1 MPIYQRNGKTYNIP
15 DSEVEGFE
23 KTYPDATQKYVAN
36 GRNYNIP
43 VSERSGFLS
52 TYKDAAP
59 FDKAPSE
66 TSEIKSE
73 PPFSVDSSHVQ
84 QLDSVRDYKPVIQE
98 KPHSDFDLKE
108 EMNGPTDSERREQE
122 TIKGFSPAFK
132 QGSDALYQGLKS
144 SVGET
149 ANLLAGSSRDYMK
162 AQIQLREL
170 VDSGYN
176 LSGFDK
182 ERALKDYKDR
192 KFQRDMASW
201 EEMMQQRRKERE
213 GMGFFDALVH
223 KFKDPDRPRDQY
235 DSSAAAFNKMKV
247 GDEVQLGHAFD
258 AIQEALTQANGDVEK
273 AYALLGEQSAKETWG
288 DKTSR
293 EAREAMREF
302 KPTEGTA
309 AWVGNMIPQMAG
321 NVAALAASV
330 SPYTRWLARPLGAA
344 NMGMLTASSSGSSM
358 AEAREYAEQTG
369 VPVSEGD
376 VLRVG
381 AISGA
386 IEAGT
391 EMLPY
396 NRFFGGI
403 QNFTA
408 KKLGKEVTNAIA
420 SNPTARRE
428 LSSLLRDAG
437 SDLSTKLFTKEAGK
451 KFLGDVSIEGFSEFL
466 AEGGGTLVPM
476 IYQNPEDYPTLYEV
490 LENGWEGAKGGIFMG
505 SILGGAS
512 STIGHYQNRA
522 RRKQQGKVMLADTMD
537 GVLEVVGQTGK
548 GQYMAVDGEGM
559 PHEITRDMVKDFQ
572 VVDFQEFDTYCREQT
587 EENLQK
593 AVENGR
599 SLAEDMD
606 RTKKHAAKLDLD
618 KAKQVLSEEQ
628 KEGLDS
634 DPIGYLSEHESDAD
648 VLIPYLN
655 AKSKFD
661 GMITGIRDVIDEKVA
676 TSNQYITNLTHQDG
690 NVYDVTLTVDE
701 KKHVF
706 PVSGKIVFDENG
718 IVDRKQSD
726 SRFIVRD
733 DTGKVE
739 MRSVEDLYKLE
750 SSNNADVLKDIT
762 AQSIREQESARY
774 AEEIETPSEE
784 EKAEEVASIQPGD
797 VISLDMQGVK
807 ATATVQSKSD
817 GSTILQLDDPIEYE
831 GKKVQTIELPDEQL
845 QAMII
850 PSEEKGNNMIDSVGK
865 NEGPQPMEKNKL
877 IDMPMG
883 AEGIINQEEESA
895 KEMESKSPLQDVSAS
910 DISIPIDDKGN
921 LLYHKAPV
929 EMTIADLND
938 GNLTADEVNAFVSA
952 NKDEATKLLKKVSEK
967 APKIGTNKARYLEE
981 KKKWADSVAD
991 INSQVSYWNE
1001 VEAQLQ
1007 AIREQPGDATAGEI
1021 MAMGEPLDGSEL
1033 AAMMLGAGKLPLL
1046 YNDYKRETG
1055 FSNSDARGMFG
1066 MFSTKDN
1073 GGMTV
1078 EQAGGQLMLAD
1089 MEAGTNFFDQND
1101 PNAGRNAILDVL
1113 SSARTRGGLIN
1124 YIKNNREA
1132 MAERERQAEVEAD
1145 ELAKEQWFQDNY
1157 HMTFEEY
1164 QLWEQGELFTESN
1177 MISDKEYQKFM
1188 SIFADRILNE
1198 QENDRRTSQES
1209 GNSIAESE
1217 SNEQGGISG
1226 VRESGSPVLQGEE
1239 SISSGTT
1246 GRIDEESTQVD
1257 ADGSAEH
1264 DALQGSPSGRVD
1276 KQGNPINDRGDLII
1290 DNIQSVSDI
1299 SDEDFT
1305 LPFRNIGLPIVPKNV
1320 SSALGSSE
1328 KPIIIKKN
1336 ILEKNRNN
1344 HPEITP
1350 QASRSI
1356 LQDALYSPT
1365 LIGQAQPI
1373 KRPHYWVAI
1382 ETSDKNSVVVLE
1394 VNDNKDNVEI
1404 VGWRLVD
1411 SKGLE
1416 KLKRQ
1421 AEREGGQFLIQT
1433 LNDNA
1438 AAALSTLPS
1447 DLSSVDKD
1455 SKESENKQV
1464 NSQFISPS
1472 HIEGESVFDY
1482 AGRVNDAH
1490 LLHQE
1495 KQEVNTNPT
1504 EGQKEAGNYRKG
1516 HIKIDGF
1523 DITIE
1528 NPRGSERSGVDADG
1542 KPWSVTMNNTY
1553 GYIRGTEGA
1562 DGDHIDMFLGNT
1574 GNGVYVVDQVKED
1587 GSFDEHKVMYG
1598 FGSVDEAKEAYLS
1611 NYSPGWKGLGNITS
1625 VSKETFKKW
1634 IESSHRKT
1642 KPFSEYKISQNKKT
1656 WQMTAKE
1663 YAYSVGSPKMEIEID
1678 SGVSFH
1684 QLSKMSE
1691 KAKESRAKQRI
1702 EKRNI
1707 ANNKYRLAVEEWENK
1722 IWDAYLNGEFS
1733 ANDVYDT
1740 EAFYV
1745 LSERINDLGV
1755 DMDSPFKISKRNPQ
1769 ERETYL
1775 KRIDSTLSEKKQ
1787 ADSEEQSIIERAK
1800 DNGTYMK
1807 ASNGKSTR
1815 LDERQWVQ
1823 VRTTAF
1829 KRWFGDWERS
1839 PENASQVLDENGEP
1853 LVVYHGT
1860 STSGFTIFN
1869 TYGSN
1874 FGLFGQGSYFTDDR
1888 EVAESYTDKGK
1899 GDKKQVYGVFLN
1911 IRHPLDMNSH
1921 NIAEGWKEALP
1932 DDISVEIG
1940 EDSTNESVYKSVLES
1955 FEYNEYPKS
1964 EAQEILYDLP
1974 VALGYDG
1981 VTHIGGGRY
1990 NKTDDT
1996 RHQVWIAMEPTQIKS
2011 ATDNK
2016 GEFSGDNGDIR
2027 FREVYHGSPHDFDQF
2042 NHSFMNTG
2050 EGVQAFGWGTYV
2062 TEVNGIAK
2070 GYAETLAS
2078 RSQAKRINELARSV
2092 ATKKDFIKT
2101 RKQDI
2106 KRNDDYDKYA
2116 RAIKKNLKGLY
2127 AELKN
2132 ATKEENEKDARF
2144 YQSLIDVA
2152 EQQLDHDYYNNLL
2165 DSFWNDINYT
2175 QKEIDEMEKEIAD
2188 LNRQIKKLKGKRHLY
2203 TVEIPDSDGM
2213 NYLKWNEPLTVTQ
2226 KNMIAEQAEK
2236 EGYGDYQI
2244 SYRNEHGNLVLNTS
2258 GDVTG
2263 EAFYRELS
2271 KEFLLGSDK
2280 ATSEFLN
2287 RAGFVG
2293 IEYPAEAMSGGR
2305 EDNAKNYVIFNE
2317 KDLAIEEHVRFRDK
2331 GNGIIKAY
2339 HGSGAEFD
2347 KFDLSHSGEGK
2358 GESMLGKGVYT
2369 TKDKHIARNYA
2380 DVASNREIGGRKH
2393 LYEVE
2398 IPTDNG
2404 ENYLDYDKV
2413 YDMEEMSEIAKRL
2426 RNVGVNVDFGRY
2438 FNGGKANGK
2447 NLYMVMDWNMPDGM
2461 NVNQALSDA
2470 GYVGYKYSTRHDLGG
2485 KEKHF
2490 PKKSYVVFDED
2501 NTSISNHEQVE
2512 SEIEK
2517 LSDLLHVPVKM
2528 VRSLEELSDGM
2539 ARRAIENGRNV
2550 KGWFDTKTGEV
2561 VVYLPNATG
2570 EEDAKAT
2577 FLHEIVGHKGL
2588 RALLGEKSYDDEMV
2602 RLYGLLPAEERKMV
2616 TNAAV
2621 HNYGG
2626 NVAVAMDEYLAT
2638 QAENDGTPSW
2648 WNRVVSAIRDLLRK
2662 VGIEVS
2668 LSGNDVKYLLWR
2680 SRKVLED
2687 GNVIGQAEDV
2697 VMRNRLRIGEDE
2709 HSREENDYTRTIKAV
2724 DEFKRKYAG
2733 AGEVVVIRS
2742 KEGIRDQ
2749 LGFAGISEEDIAELE
2764 EIVEDGETIACY
2776 NPKFDKIVVIDR
2788 SVSINRL
2795 NSYLWHENTH
2805 KALRNVFGDNLMET
2819 IEPVYQWLSS
2829 KYPENCDRV
2838 KNLYSDESDDVQK
2851 EECVVR
2857 YFEDLF
2863 SSKGAPVLKESI
2875 GGILDL
2881 ERKSFFE
2888 KLYNEIVYGTRK
2900 EENNSTIGRDGM
2912 ETPGGSMEVRNS
2924 ENIGESAEESGESKF
2939 PDAGERGLSKAGNFR
2954 QKVDIFSQAEQIAK
2968 DDEINRRVIRFRV
2981 GENTDEQ
2988 EEKDIAKREYE
2999 DALDK
3004 TKNRMYRWKEAYQDS
3019 MLALKKLQ
3027 DAIVKE
3033 SGEVLKYFEDAYMA
3047 ENQMSSKSAFETE
3060 VYKDKF
3066 LLPMLDAIKAITD
3079 KKVKRDEINVYVMA
3093 KHGLE
3098 RNIVFA
3104 KRDAEQA
3111 ANNEFDEKISEVNKS
3126 LDKGDISHDEWE
3138 EKLDGLDAQK
3148 KEFYEAEYENNRL
3161 KDYSGL
3167 TQLTNQEDNY
3177 EEAAKE
3183 IVEQFE
3189 EAHGELCDILW
3200 EKINLATKNT
3210 LKKSYESGL
3219 MTRST
3224 YDKVRNMFEY
3234 YVPLR
3239 GWDDKIASDVY
3250 EYMLSERS
3258 VFQAPVKAAFGRKS
3272 QADDPFANIGNMA
3285 ESGILQGNRNMMKQK
3300 FLNMVLNHPTSLATV
3315 KTMWYEN
3322 SGSSE
3327 NPKWVQSIPDIPVD
3341 ATADEIANAIEDH
3354 DARMI
3359 ELKKNGMATKS
3370 TNGIKL
3376 DYRASTREKN
3386 EHTVVVKS
3394 GGKEYVIY
3402 VNGNP
3407 RAAQAI
3413 NGLTNPDASDHKMMQ
3428 LIGRLN
3434 RQLAANFTTRNP
3446 AFVLSN
3452 MSRDVIFSTSA
3463 IWVKEDWRYAKRFDK
3478 NIIKNIGAIAK
3489 LMVRY
3494 KSEKLEM
3501 RNSRDRHFLEFL
3513 ENGGETGYTALH
3525 NVEEYKKMM
3534 DRHINKSNGAWGSVS
3549 SGMHAIVDAVSFMN
3563 RCAENVSRFTTYQT
3577 SREMG
3582 RGISESIKD
3591 AKEVTVN
3598 FNKKGAGGLGA
3609 GTFRSLFLFFNA
3621 AVQSLKNFN
3630 DLHEKSKPKFY
3641 TAIGGFAAAGILIP
3655 MINNA
3660 VIGMLIG
3667 DDDDD
3672 MTDEE
3677 RAKWMKNRDAYDNL
3691 PEWVRRNNF
3700 CIWAGGERFIT
3711 IPLPIELRVFYGLGE
3726 MWYQMGRGNL
3736 NEIDGKV
3743 DIKKV
3748 SVDMVNQLTELLPIN
3763 PLGGNGDALSVIVP
3777 DAGKPLYQVFANKD
3791 FFGKPIYKKGDY
3803 NDLMPAWTKAF
3814 NGTAKWMV
3822 NSAEFIN
3829 EVSGGD
3835 KYMQGVID
3843 LNPAIIEHIF
3853 EGYLGGM
3860 GKTANQLYKTISM
3873 MWDED
3878 ERMWRNVPVANR
3890 FVSGSDNKIE
3900 FRKVNEVYYQCMDE
3914 LEEMMQRLRGYEN
3927 EAEMGIEMYA
3937 EKYDLLNNSKEYER
3951 YQIMKEYKSVIDDMQ
3966 KTIKE
3971 SDPEE
3976 KKEIEMEVNLMKM
3989 EMIGE
3994 LKDIR

>member
-15 DSEVEGFE
+15 ESEMDGFE
-23 KTYPDATQKYVAN
+23 KTYPDATQKYVAS
-36 GRNYNIP
+36 GRKYNIP
-43 VSERSGFLS
+43 VSERDGFLS
-52 TYKDAAP
+52 LYKDATPIDREPNVAP
-59 FDKAPSE
+59 ELKTDIP
-66 TSEIKSE
+66 ID
-73 PPFSVDSSHVQ
+73 VDS
-84 QLDSVRDYKPVIQE
+84 
-98 KPHSDFDLKE
+98 
-108 EMNGPTDSERREQE
+108 
-122 TIKGFSPAFK
+122 
-132 QGSDALYQGLKS
+132 
-144 SVGET
+144 
-149 ANLLAGSSRDYMK
+149 
-162 AQIQLREL
+162 
-170 VDSGYN
+170 
-176 LSGFDK
+176 
-182 ERALKDYKDR
+182 
-192 KFQRDMASW
+192 QRMD
-201 EEMMQQRRKERE
+201 
-213 GMGFFDALVH
+213 
-223 KFKDPDRPRDQY
+223 
-235 DSSAAAFNKMKV
+235 N
-247 GDEVQLGHAFD
+247 
-258 AIQEALTQANGDVEK
+258 
-273 AYALLGEQSAKETWG
+273 
-288 DKTSR
+288 
-293 EAREAMREF
+293 
-302 KPTEGTA
+302 
-309 AWVGNMIPQMAG
+309 G
-321 NVAALAASV
+321 NVK
-330 SPYTRWLARPLGAA
+330 GD
-344 NMGMLTASSSGSSM
+344 
-358 AEAREYAEQTG
+358 
-369 VPVSEGD
+369 VPVSRFVQGKGKDTTIFGVPYSIYTKMKPETQSHYYQKALNEEKELERKKIEEQALSIKGKAEEQHVSAMGDKVQADYDAVMNNPFLTINDPLMGVEVKTQDQTKAQKKVELTRAASERANDTFNMAEEAGRKGNTSFVSGFGRGFWEKVSKASTWDFGGRDMQANLAIVLAAKKYESGQQLSDDEETLLDAVALEAAANGEFSGDLGRGYKAGLTTAESLPFMAEFMINPATGTGKAVSKAAAKKIVSNFGKEAAKSTIGKIARNSVRVAGD
-376 VLRVG
+376 VAG
-381 AISGA
+381 AGIM
-386 IEAGT
+386 AGT
-391 EMLPY
+391 TGAM
-396 NRFFGGI
+396 RTSADGVDRM
-403 QNFTA
+403 T
-408 KKLGKEVTNAIA
+408 
-420 SNPTARRE
+420 
-428 LSSLLRDAG
+428 
-437 SDLSTKLFTKEAGK
+437 
-451 KFLGDVSIEGFSEFL
+451 GDVSPIIDSDGYYRFGGTKGGDDALEAFVKAYGASTIENFSEMFGNYL
-466 AEGGGTLVPM
+466 AP
-476 IYQNPEDYPTLYEV
+476 I
-490 LENGWEGAKGGIFMG
+490 
-505 SILGGAS
+505 GGALG
-512 STIGHYQNRA
+512 TGA
-522 RRKQQGKVMLADTMD
+522 GKVMNKIGLGRVNKIIGDIKSSDVAKMIDDFQSKTQWNGTIGEYLEEQAGIAMNSLTVGDNKLSDMIDPDTQIDTFLGVSALGGFFSSIKTAGYAREKHNAKKRLNEADHIAAGPDAVGVKDWVDLKGQIDQADDSELISILLEVMSDTNISDEGKQAALLYAGRLKAYHGASLADLKRKVEDDTPDELVQSQMNFD
-537 GVLEVVGQTGK
+537 
-548 GQYMAVDGEGM
+548 EGY
-559 PHEITRDMVKDFQ
+559 K
-572 VVDFQEFDTYCREQT
+572 
-587 EENLQK
+587 
-593 AVENGR
+593 
-599 SLAEDMD
+599 LAEADKEEK
-606 RTKKHAAKLDLD
+606 RKAFKELNNVESKLDD
-618 KAKQVLSEEQ
+618 EFLSADDDGRYELLRQRADAGENVSN
-628 KEGLDS
+628 ELAY
-634 DPIGYLSEHESDAD
+634 INAESRF
-648 VLIPYLN
+648 N
-655 AKSKFD
+655 
-661 GMITGIRDVIDEKVA
+661 GMITGIRDAIDEKVA

-706 PVSGKIVFDENG
+706 PISGKIVFDENG

-750 SSNNADVLKDIT
+750 SSNDANVLKDIT

-784 EKAEEVASIQPGD
+784 EKADEVASIQPGD
-797 VISLDMQGVK
+797 VISLDMQGTK

-817 GSTILQLDDPIEYE
+817 GSTILQFDEPIENE

-850 PSEEKGNNMIDSVGK
+850 PSEEKGNNMIDSVGE
-865 NEGPQPMEKNKL
+865 NEGPQPTEENKL

-938 GNLTADEVNAFVSA
+938 GNLTADEVDAFVSA

-981 KKKWADSVAD
+981 KKEWADTVAD
-991 INSQVSYWNE
+991 INSQVEYWNE

-1007 AIREQPGDATAGEI
+1007 ATREQPGDTTANEI
-1021 MAMGEPLDGSEL
+1021 KTMGEPLNGSEL
-1033 AAMMLGAGKLPLL
+1033 AAMMLGAGRLPLL

-1055 FSNSDARGMFG
+1055 FSNSDARRMFG

-1078 EQAGGQLMLAD
+1078 EQAGEQLMLAD

-1177 MISDKEYQKFM
+1177 IIFDEEYQKFM
-1188 SIFADRILNE
+1188 SIFVDRILNE

-1209 GNSIAESE
+1209 GSSIAESE
-1217 SNEQGGISG
+1217 SNEQGGIFG
-1226 VRESGSPVLQGEE
+1226 VRESSSPVLQGEE
-1239 SISSGTT
+1239 SVSSGTT
-1246 GRIDEESTQVD
+1246 GRIEEESSQVD
-1257 ADGSAEH
+1257 ADGSIEH
-1264 DALQGSPSGRVD
+1264 DTLQGSASG
-1276 KQGNPINDRGDLII
+1276 GEL
-1290 DNIQSVSDI
+1290 
-1299 SDEDFT
+1299 
-1305 LPFRNIGLPIVPKNV
+1305 V
-1320 SSALGSSE
+1320 SSS
-1328 KPIIIKKN
+1328 
-1336 ILEKNRNN
+1336 RNQEN
-1344 HPEITP
+1344 VPE
-1350 QASRSI
+1350 
-1356 LQDALYSPT
+1356 
-1365 LIGQAQPI
+1365 
-1373 KRPHYWVAI
+1373 
-1382 ETSDKNSVVVLE
+1382 
-1394 VNDNKDNVEI
+1394 
-1404 VGWRLVD
+1404 
-1411 SKGLE
+1411 
-1416 KLKRQ
+1416 
-1421 AEREGGQFLIQT
+1421 
-1433 LNDNA
+1433 
-1438 AAALSTLPS
+1438 STLPRM
-1447 DLSSVDKD
+1447 
-1455 SKESENKQV
+1455 
-1464 NSQFISPS
+1464 
-1472 HIEGESVFDY
+1472 EGESLLDY
-1482 AGRVNDAH
+1482 ASRVNGAH
-1490 LLHQE
+1490 VLHKEEQ
-1495 KQEVNTNPT
+1495 KVDTNPT
-1504 EGQKEAGNYRKG
+1504 DAQKEAGNYKKG

-1528 NPRGSERSGVDADG
+1528 NPRGSERSGVDAHG
-1542 KPWSVTMNNTY
+1542 NTWSVTMNNTY

-1574 GNGVYVVDQVKED
+1574 GNGVYVVDQVNAD

-1598 FGSVDEAKEAYLS
+1598 FSSVDEAKEAYLS
-1611 NYSPGWKGLGNITS
+1611 NYSPGWKGLGNITG

-1663 YAYSVGSPKMEIEID
+1663 YAHSVGSPKMEIEID

-1691 KAKESRAKQRI
+1691 KAKKSRAKQRI

-1707 ANNKYRLAVEEWENK
+1707 ANNKYRQAVKEWENK
-1722 IWDAYLNGEFS
+1722 VWDAYLNGEFS
-1733 ANDVYDT
+1733 ANDIYDT

-1755 DMDSPFKISKRNPQ
+1755 DMDSPFKISKRNLK

-1775 KRIDSTLSEKKQ
+1775 KRIDSTLLEKKLRKERKKDSEN
-1787 ADSEEQSIIERAK
+1787 ADTSFHETKAESEEQNIIERAK

-1807 ASNGKSTR
+1807 APNGKPTN
-1815 LDERQWVQ
+1815 LNEKQWKQ
-1823 VRTTAF
+1823 VRTKAF
-1829 KRWFGDWERS
+1829 KDWFGDWENE
-1839 PENASQVLDENGEP
+1839 PENASKVVDENGEP

-1860 STSGFTIFN
+1860 SIGGFSIFN

-1874 FGLFGQGSYFTDDR
+1874 FGLFGQGSYFTDTR
-1888 EVAESYTDKGK
+1888 EVAESYIDKGN
-1899 GDKKQVYGVFLN
+1899 GNNKQVYGVFLN
-1911 IRHPLDMNSH
+1911 IRRPLDMNSH

-1932 DDISVEIG
+1932 DDINVEIG

-1990 NKTDDT
+1990 NKTNDT

-2011 ATDNK
+2011 ATDNS

-2027 FREVYHGSPHDFDQF
+2027 FREVYHGSPHDFGQF

-2127 AELKN
+2127 AELKK
-2132 ATKEENEKDARF
+2132 AKKEENEKDARF

-2175 QKEIDEMEKEIAD
+2175 QKEIDEMEKEITD

-2263 EAFYRELS
+2263 EALYRELS

-2331 GNGIIKAY
+2331 GNGTIKAY

-2413 YDMEEMSEIAKRL
+2413 YDMEEMSEIAERL

-2470 GYVGYKYSTRHDLGG
+2470 GYVGYKYSARHDLGG

-2539 ARRAIENGRNV
+2539 ARRAIVNGRNV

-2621 HNYGG
+2621 HKYGG

-2687 GNVIGQAEDV
+2687 GNIIVQAEDV
-2697 VMRNRLRIGEDE
+2697 VMRNRLRIREDE
-2709 HSREENDYTRTIKAV
+2709 HSREENDYTRTVKAV
-2724 DEFKRKYAG
+2724 NEFKRKYAG

-2742 KEGIRDQ
+2742 KEGIREQ

-2819 IEPVYQWLSS
+2819 IEPVYQWISS

-2857 YFEDLF
+2857 YFEDVF

-2924 ENIGESAEESGESKF
+2924 ENIGKSAEERGESKF

-2981 GENTDEQ
+2981 GEEAGGQQQGNEG
-2988 EEKDIAKREYE
+2988 IAQSWYE
-2999 DALDK
+2999 NALDK
-3004 TKNRMYRWKEAYQDS
+3004 AKNKMYRWQEAYQDS
-3019 MLALKKLQ
+3019 MLGLKRMQEAIEKEIGAKL
-3027 DAIVKE
+3027 KH
-3033 SGEVLKYFEDAYMA
+3033 FEDAYMA

-3066 LLPMLDAIKAITD
+3066 LIPMLNAIKAITD
-3079 KKVKRDEINVYVMA
+3079 KGVNRGDVNAYVMA

-3098 RNIVFA
+3098 RNKVFA
-3104 KRDAEQA
+3104 WRDAIRLIEENDGKDA
-3111 ANNEFDEKISEVNKS
+3111 ADKLQKEHDNLISALKGKLNSGEIGNE
-3126 LDKGDISHDEWE
+3126 
-3138 EKLDGLDAQK
+3138 
-3148 KEFYEAEYENNRL
+3148 EYEKQEFAIRSSLIPEYAENRL
-3161 KDYSGL
+3161 RDYSGL
-3167 TQLTNQEDNY
+3167 TQLTGEEGY
-3177 EEAAKE
+3177 EKAAKE
-3183 IVEQFE
+3183 LVDSFE
-3189 EAHGELCDILW
+3189 YSHTDLCDTLW
-3200 EKINLATKNT
+3200 QKINLATRNS
-3210 LKKSYESGL
+3210 LKKSYESGM
-3219 MTRST
+3219 MTRGIYEKMKS
-3224 YDKVRNMFEY
+3224 MFDY

-3239 GWDDKIASDVY
+3239 GFSDDVASDVY
-3250 EYMLSERS
+3250 DYILSENS
-3258 VFQAPVKAAFGRKS
+3258 PFNAPIQAAKGRKS
-3272 QADDPFANIGNMA
+3272 QADDPFATIGNMA
-3285 ESGILQGNRNMMKQK
+3285 ESGILQGNRNLMKQK

-3322 SGSSE
+3322 AGTSDNAVWE
-3327 NPKWVQSIPDIPVD
+3327 QSFPFIEKD
-3341 ATADEIANAIEDH
+3341 ATPDEIAQAIDDH
-3354 DARMI
+3354 EKRMI
-3359 ELKKNGMATKS
+3359 ELEKNGMAKKS
-3370 TNGIKL
+3370 NKMINL
-3376 DYRASTREKN
+3376 AYRASKREKS

-3413 NGLTNPDASDHKMMQ
+3413 NGLTNPDAMDHKFMQ
-3428 LIGRLN
+3428 MIGKLN

-3452 MSRDVIFSTSA
+3452 ASRDIIFSTSA
-3463 IWVKEDWRYAKRFDK
+3463 IWIKEDWKYAKRFDK
-3478 NIIKNIGAIAK
+3478 NVIKNTKAIVG
-3489 LMVRY
+3489 LMARY
-3494 KSEKLEM
+3494 KSGKLDI
-3501 RNSRDRHFLEFL
+3501 RNSRDRYFLEFL

-3534 DRHINKSNGAWGSVS
+3534 DRHIKKSNGAVGSVS
-3549 SGMHAIVDAVSFMN
+3549 SGIHAIIDAISFMN

-3582 RGISESIKD
+3582 RGISESVRD

-3609 GTFRSLFLFFNA
+3609 GTFKSLFLFFNA
-3621 AVQSLKNFN
+3621 AVQSLNNFKG
-3630 DLHEKSKPKFY
+3630 LHDKSKSKFY
-3641 TAIGGFAAAGILIP
+3641 TSIGGFATAGILVP

-3660 VIGMLIG
+3660 IIEMLVG
-3667 DDDDD
+3667 DGDDD

-3677 RAKWMKNRDAYDNL
+3677 RVEWMKKKDAYDNL

-3700 CIWAGGERFIT
+3700 CIWVGGDRFIT
-3711 IPLPIELRVFYGLGE
+3711 IPLPIELRAFYGLGE
-3726 MWYQMGRGNL
+3726 MWYQMGKGNM
-3736 NEIDGKV
+3736 NGIDGKV
-3743 DIKKV
+3743 DVKKA
-3748 SVDMVNQLTELLPIN
+3748 SLDMVNQLTELLPIN
-3763 PLGGNGDALSVIVP
+3763 PLGGNGDGLSVLVP
-3777 DAGKPLYQVFANKD
+3777 DAGKPLYQAFTNRD
-3791 FFGKPIYKKGDY
+3791 FFGKPIYKKNDY
-3803 NDLMPAWTKAF
+3803 NELMPAWTKAF

-3822 NSAEFIN
+3822 NSAEFLN
-3829 EVSGGD
+3829 ELSGDGD
-3835 KYMQGVID
+3835 KYKRGDID
-3843 LNPAIIEHIF
+3843 VNPATIEHLF
-3853 EGYLGGM
+3853 EGYFGGM

-3873 MWDED
+3873 IWDED

-3890 FVSGSDNKIE
+3890 FISGSDNKIE
-3900 FRKVNEVYYQCMDE
+3900 FRKVNEVYYQCIDE
-3914 LEEMMQRLRGYEN
+3914 LKETEQRLRGYEN
-3927 EAEMGIEMYA
+3927 EAEMGIGEYA
-3937 EKYDLLNNSKEYER
+3937 EKYDFLNESKENER
-3951 YQIMKEYKSVIDDMQ
+3951 YLVMKEYKSIIDDIY
-3966 KTIKE
+3966 KSIKE
-3971 SDPEE
+3971 SDPDE
-3976 KKEIEMEVNLMKM
+3976 KKEMEMEANLLKM
-3989 EMIGE
+3989 EMIDK
-3994 LKDIR
+3994 LSKIK

>member
-1 MPIYQRNGKTYNIP
+1 MPKYTVIINGEERTIDKDKFDGNIEAI
-15 DSEVEGFE
+15 SA
-23 KTYPDATQKYVAN
+23 KYPDAKIKAIN
-36 GRNYNIP
+36 GDEEGMLP
-43 VSERSGFLS
+43 VSNYSKAIAQG
-52 TYKDAAP
+52 YKMVELNDVEPIPAP
-59 FDKAPSE
+59 V
-66 TSEIKSE
+66 
-73 PPFSVDSSHVQ
+73 VDSLPAQ
-84 QLDSVRDYKPVIQE
+84 QRDSVKDYKPIIQE
-98 KPHSDFDLKE
+98 KPHTDFNLKE
-108 EMNGPTDSERREQE
+108 AMNAPVDSERMDQE
-122 TIKGFSPAFK
+122 TIKGFVPAFK
-132 QGSDALYQGLKS
+132 QGSDALYQGMKS

-149 ANLLAGSSRDYMK
+149 ANLLTGSSRDYTK
-162 AQIQLREL
+162 AQMQLREL
-170 VDSGYN
+170 MDSGYE

-182 ERALKDYKDR
+182 EKALKDYKDR
-192 KFQRDMASW
+192 QFQRDMDSW

-213 GMGFFDALVH
+213 GMGFLDALVH

-235 DSSAAAFNKMKV
+235 DSSAVAFNKKKV
-247 GDEVQLGHAFD
+247 GDEVQLGRAFD

-273 AYALLGEQSAKETWG
+273 AYNLLGEQSAKETWG
-288 DKTSR
+288 DETSR
-293 EAREAMREF
+293 EAREAVREF
-302 KPTEGTA
+302 KPTEGAA
-309 AWVGNMIPQMAG
+309 AWVGNMVPQMVG
-321 NVAALAASV
+321 NAAAIAASV

-344 NMGMLTASSSGSSM
+344 NMGLLTASSSGSAM

-408 KKLGKEVTNAIA
+408 KKLGKEVTNTIA
-420 SNPTARRE
+420 GNPAARRE

-437 SDLSTKLFTKEAGK
+437 SDLSNKLFTKETGK
-451 KFLGDVSIEGFSEFL
+451 KFLGDVSIESFSEFL

-512 STIGHYQNRA
+512 STIGHYLNRA
-522 RRKQQGKVMLADTMD
+522 RRKQQGKVMLADTKD
-537 GVLEVVGQTGK
+537 GVLEVVGQTGE

-559 PHEITRDMVKDFQ
+559 PHEITRDMVNDFQ
-572 VVDFQEFDTYCREQT
+572 VVDFQEFDTYCMEQT

-599 SLAEDMD
+599 SLAEDID

-618 KAKQVLSEEQ
+618 KAEQVLSEEQ
-628 KEGLDS
+628 KEGFGS
-634 DPIGYLSEHESDAD
+634 DPIGYLSEHEGEAD

-661 GMITGIRDVIDEKVA
+661 GMISGIRDAIDEKVA
-676 TSNQYITNLTHQDG
+676 QSNEYITNVTHQDG
-690 NVYDVTLTVDE
+690 NVYDITLSSDE
-701 KKHVF
+701 NKHVF
-706 PVSGKIVFDENG
+706 PVKGNIVFDENG
-718 IVDRKQSD
+718 LVDRKKSD

-733 DTGKVE
+733 DKGNVE
-739 MRSVEDLYKLE
+739 MRPVEDLYKLE
-750 SSNNADVLKDIT
+750 SSNNADELKDIT
-762 AQSIREQESARY
+762 AQSIREQESARH

-797 VISLDMQGVK
+797 VISLDMQGTK

-817 GSTILQLDDPIEYE
+817 GSTILQFDDPIEHE
-831 GKKVQTIELPDEQL
+831 GKKVQAIELPDEQL
-845 QAMII
+845 QTMII
-850 PSEEKGNNMIDSVGK
+850 PEEEKDSNVIDSVSENGVSQLTEE
-865 NEGPQPMEKNKL
+865 NRL

-883 AEGIINQEEESA
+883 AEEIINQEEESA
-895 KEMESKSPLQDVSAS
+895 DEVGSKSPLQDDSAS
-910 DISIPIDDKGN
+910 TISIPIDDKGN

-938 GNLTADEVNAFVSA
+938 GNLTADEVDAFVSA
-952 NKDEATKLLKKVSEK
+952 NRDETTKLLKKVSEK

-981 KKKWADSVAD
+981 KKRWADTVAD
-991 INSQVSYWNE
+991 INSQVAYWNE

-1007 AIREQPGDATAGEI
+1007 ATREQPGDTTANEI
-1021 MAMGEPLDGSEL
+1021 KAMGEPLNGAEL
-1033 AAMMLGAGKLPLL
+1033 AAMMLGAGRLPLL

-1078 EQAGGQLMLAD
+1078 EQAGEQLMLAD

-1132 MAERERQAEVEAD
+1132 MAERERQAEAEAD

-1177 MISDKEYQKFM
+1177 MISDEEYQKFM

-1209 GNSIAESE
+1209 GSSIAESE

-1226 VRESGSPVLQGEE
+1226 VRESSSTVLQGEE
-1239 SISSGTT
+1239 SVSAGTT
-1246 GRIDEESTQVD
+1246 GRVEEESGQID
-1257 ADGSAEH
+1257 ANGSVEY
-1264 DALQGSPSGRVD
+1264 DALQSGTS
-1276 KQGNPINDRGDLII
+1276 RGEL
-1290 DNIQSVSDI
+1290 
-1299 SDEDFT
+1299 
-1305 LPFRNIGLPIVPKNV
+1305 V
-1320 SSALGSSE
+1320 SSS
-1328 KPIIIKKN
+1328 
-1336 ILEKNRNN
+1336 RNQEN
-1344 HPEITP
+1344 VPE
-1350 QASRSI
+1350 SI
-1356 LQDALYSPT
+1356 LP
-1365 LIGQAQPI
+1365 
-1373 KRPHYWVAI
+1373 R
-1382 ETSDKNSVVVLE
+1382 
-1394 VNDNKDNVEI
+1394 
-1404 VGWRLVD
+1404 
-1411 SKGLE
+1411 
-1416 KLKRQ
+1416 
-1421 AEREGGQFLIQT
+1421 
-1433 LNDNA
+1433 
-1438 AAALSTLPS
+1438 
-1447 DLSSVDKD
+1447 
-1455 SKESENKQV
+1455 
-1464 NSQFISPS
+1464 
-1472 HIEGESVFDY
+1472 IEGESLLDY

-1490 LLHQE
+1490 VLHEEEQ
-1495 KQEVNTNPT
+1495 KVNLNPT
-1504 EGQKEAGNYRKG
+1504 DAQKETGNYKKG
-1516 HIKIDGF
+1516 HIKVDGF

-1528 NPRGSERSGVDADG
+1528 NPKGSERSGVDANG
-1542 KPWSVTMNNTY
+1542 KSWSITMNNTY
-1553 GYIRGTEGA
+1553 GYIRGTEGV
-1562 DGDHIDMFLGNT
+1562 DGDHIDLFLGNS
-1574 GNGVYVVDQVKED
+1574 GNGVYVVDQVNED

-1598 FGSVDEAKEAYLS
+1598 FGSIDEAKEAYLS

-1634 IESSHRKT
+1634 IESSRRKT

-1775 KRIDSTLSEKKQ
+1775 KGIDSILSEKKQ

-1807 ASNGKSTR
+1807 APNGKPTR

-1829 KRWFGDWERS
+1829 KRWFGDWEQS
-1839 PENASQVLDENGEP
+1839 PENASKVLDENGEP

-1860 STSGFTIFN
+1860 SGGGFTIFN

-1874 FGLFGQGSYFTDDR
+1874 FGLFGQGSYFTDSR
-1888 EVAESYTDKGK
+1888 EVAESYTEKGK
-1899 GDKKQVYGVFLN
+1899 GDKRQVYGVFLN
-1911 IRHPLDMNSH
+1911 IRRPLDMNSH
-1921 NIAEGWKEALP
+1921 DIAKGWKEALP
-1932 DDISVEIG
+1932 DDINVEIG

-1990 NKTDDT
+1990 NKTSDI

-2042 NHSFMNTG
+2042 DHSFINTG

-2070 GYAETLAS
+2070 GYAEKLAS
-2078 RSQAKRINELARSV
+2078 RSQTKRINELARSV
-2092 ATKKDFIKT
+2092 ATKKDFIKA

-2106 KRNDDYDKYA
+2106 KRNEDYDKYA

-2127 AELKN
+2127 TELKN
-2132 ATKEENEKDARF
+2132 AKKEENEKDVQF
-2144 YQSLIDVA
+2144 YQSLVELV
-2152 EQQLDHDYYNNLL
+2152 EQQLDRDYYNNLI
-2165 DSFWNDINYT
+2165 DSFWNDINNS
-2175 QKEIDEMEKEIAD
+2175 QKEIDEMEKDIAD
-2188 LNRQIKKLKGKRHLY
+2188 LNREIKELKGKRHLY
-2203 TVEIPDSDGM
+2203 TVEIPDCDGI
-2213 NYLKWNEPLTVTQ
+2213 NYLNWNKPLTDIQ
-2226 KNMIAEQAEK
+2226 KNMIADQAEK
-2236 EGYGDYQI
+2236 DGYGDYQI
-2244 SYRNEHGNLVLNTS
+2244 SYRDENGNLVLNTS
-2258 GDVTG
+2258 SDVTG
-2263 EAFYRELS
+2263 EALYKELS

-2280 ATSEFLN
+2280 AASEFLN

-2317 KDLAIEEHVRFRDK
+2317 KDLAVEEHVRFRDK
-2331 GNGIIKAY
+2331 GNGAIKTY

-2347 KFDLSHSGEGK
+2347 KFDLAHSGEGK
-2358 GESMLGKGVYT
+2358 GESMIGKGVYT
-2369 TKDKHIARNYA
+2369 TKDKQIATNYS
-2380 DVASNREIGGRKH
+2380 DVVGNREIGGRKH

-2404 ENYLDYDKV
+2404 KNYLDYDKV
-2413 YDMEEMSEIAKRL
+2413 YDMEEMSEIAGRL
-2426 RNVGVNVDFGRY
+2426 HNVGVNVDFGRY

-2447 NLYMVMDWNMPDGM
+2447 SLYMVMDWSMPDGM

-2485 KEKHF
+2485 KEKLF
-2490 PKKSYVVFDED
+2490 PKKSYVVFDEG
-2501 NTSISNHEQVE
+2501 NTTISSHEQIE

-2517 LSDLLHVPVKM
+2517 LSDVLHVPVKM
-2528 VRSLEELSDGM
+2528 VSSLDELSDGM

-2561 VVYLPNATG
+2561 VVYLPNVTG

-2588 RALLGEKSYDDEMV
+2588 RALLGEKSFDDEMV
-2602 RLYGLLPAEERKMV
+2602 RLYGLLPAEERKIV
-2616 TNAAV
+2616 TSAAV
-2621 HNYGG
+2621 HDYGG
-2626 NVAVAMDEYLAT
+2626 NVAIAMDEYLAE
-2638 QAENDGTPSW
+2638 QAEKDETPSW
-2648 WNRVVSAIRDLLRK
+2648 WNKVVSAIRDLLRK
-2662 VGIEVS
+2662 KGINVT
-2668 LSGNDVKYLLWR
+2668 LSKGDVKYLLWR
-2680 SRKVLED
+2680 SRKKLESANPFDVAKDITMRYRLSLGEFNDSSFQQKYEQMKDEMERLNLLNSHNVYLANDKDELCFQMSTDGASARSIDYIRSIFDKAEEEQKNFFGFFDYETGKIYLCANQIKHIEQLRAKWGHEICHQITSKIPDSSLADLYDIIGADEVDGLIGDAYYSLSKERKVDEYISTIVEEIISDQESFDEIMNGENIDTVLENWELPYAIVPYIANSFKSIFYGKKED
-2687 GNVIGQAEDV
+2687 KEVLGIERGGKERENELRLSGDVRTQGEEGAEGRGSQEGEIRFRLGETNKGED
-2697 VMRNRLRIGEDE
+2697 RLRRKVEEQSNGSGVEDFSSQE
-2709 HSREENDYTRTIKAV
+2709 REEIAQRMY
-2724 DEFKRKYAG
+2724 
-2733 AGEVVVIRS
+2733 
-2742 KEGIRDQ
+2742 
-2749 LGFAGISEEDIAELE
+2749 EDSL
-2764 EIVEDGETIACY
+2764 
-2776 NPKFDKIVVIDR
+2776 
-2788 SVSINRL
+2788 
-2795 NSYLWHENTH
+2795 
-2805 KALRNVFGDNLMET
+2805 
-2819 IEPVYQWLSS
+2819 
-2829 KYPENCDRV
+2829 DRV
-2838 KNLYSDESDDVQK
+2838 KNK
-2851 EECVVR
+2851 
-2857 YFEDLF
+2857 
-2863 SSKGAPVLKESI
+2863 
-2875 GGILDL
+2875 
-2881 ERKSFFE
+2881 
-2888 KLYNEIVYGTRK
+2888 
-2900 EENNSTIGRDGM
+2900 
-2912 ETPGGSMEVRNS
+2912 
-2924 ENIGESAEESGESKF
+2924 
-2939 PDAGERGLSKAGNFR
+2939 
-2954 QKVDIFSQAEQIAK
+2954 
-2968 DDEINRRVIRFRV
+2968 
-2981 GENTDEQ
+2981 
-2988 EEKDIAKREYE
+2988 
-2999 DALDK
+2999 
-3004 TKNRMYRWKEAYQDS
+3004 MYRWQEAYQDS
-3019 MLALKKLQ
+3019 MLGLKKLQ
-3027 DAIVKE
+3027 EAIVKE

-3066 LLPMLDAIKAITD
+3066 LIPMLDAIKAITD
-3079 KKVKRDEINVYVMA
+3079 KGVNRDDVNAYVMA

-3098 RNIVFA
+3098 RNIIFA
-3104 KRDAEQA
+3104 QRDAEQA
-3111 ANNEFDEKISEVNKS
+3111 ANNKFDEQISEINKS

-3138 EKLDGLDAQK
+3138 EKLDNLNLQK
-3148 KEFYEAEYENNRL
+3148 KDFYEAEYENNRL

-3167 TQLTNQEDNY
+3167 TQLTNQEEDY

-3183 IVEQFE
+3183 IVDQFE
-3189 EAHGELCDILW
+3189 EDHGELCDQLW
-3200 EKINLATKNT
+3200 EKINLATKYT

-3239 GWDDKIASDVY
+3239 GWNDDIASDVY
-3250 EYMLSERS
+3250 EYILSERS
-3258 VFQAPVKAAFGRKS
+3258 IFQAPVKAALGRKS

-3285 ESGILQGNRNMMKQK
+3285 ESGILQGNRNLMKQK
-3300 FLNMVLNHPTSLATV
+3300 FLNMVLNRPTSLTTV

-3322 SGSSE
+3322 TGSSE

-3341 ATADEIANAIEDH
+3341 ATTDEIGKAIEDH
-3354 DARMI
+3354 EARMI
-3359 ELKKNGMATKS
+3359 ELKKSGMATKS
-3370 TNGIKL
+3370 TNSIKL

-3402 VNGNP
+3402 INGNP

-3413 NGLTNPDASDHKMMQ
+3413 NGLTNPDALDNKFMKGIQ
-3428 LIGRLN
+3428 WLN
-3434 RQLAANFTTRNP
+3434 RQMAANFTTRNP
-3446 AFVLSN
+3446 AFILSN
-3452 MSRDVIFSTSA
+3452 MSRDIIFSTSA
-3463 IWVKEDWRYAKRFDK
+3463 IWIKENWKYAKRFDK
-3478 NIIKNIGAIAK
+3478 NIVRNTKAIVG
-3489 LMVRY
+3489 LMARY
-3494 KSEKLEM
+3494 KSDKLDM
-3501 RNSRDRHFLEFL
+3501 SNSRDRYFLEFL

-3534 DRHINKSNGAWGSVS
+3534 DRHVKKSNGAVGSVS
-3549 SGMHAIVDAVSFMN
+3549 YGIHAIVDAISFMN

-3582 RGISESIKD
+3582 RGISESVRD

-3609 GTFRSLFLFFNA
+3609 GTFKSLFLFFNA
-3621 AVQSLKNFN
+3621 AVQSLNNFKG
-3630 DLHEKSKPKFY
+3630 LHDKSKSKFY
-3641 TAIGGFAAAGILIP
+3641 TSIGGFATAGVLVP

-3660 VIGMLIG
+3660 IIEMLIG
-3667 DDDDD
+3667 DGDDD

-3677 RAKWMKNRDAYDNL
+3677 RMEWRKKMDAYNNL

-3700 CIWAGGERFIT
+3700 CIWIGGERFIT
-3711 IPLPIELRVFYGLGE
+3711 IPLPIELRAFYGMGE
-3726 MWYQMGRGNL
+3726 MWYQAGKGNM
-3736 NEIDGKV
+3736 NGIDGKV
-3743 DIKKV
+3743 NTKKV

-3777 DAGKPLYQVFANKD
+3777 DAGKPLYQAFTNRD
-3791 FFGKPIYKKGDY
+3791 FFGKPIYKKSDY
-3803 NDLMPAWTKAF
+3803 NEVMPAWTKAYT
-3814 NGTAKWMV
+3814 GTAKWMV

-3835 KYMQGVID
+3835 KYMQGAID
-3843 LNPAIIEHIF
+3843 MNPAVIEYIF
-3853 EGYLGGM
+3853 EGYFGGM

-3873 MWDED
+3873 IWEED

-3890 FVSGSDNKIE
+3890 FISGSDNKID
-3900 FRKVNEVYYQCMDE
+3900 FRKMNETYYQYMDE
-3914 LEEMMQRLRGYEN
+3914 FQVIEQRLRGYEN
-3927 EAEMGIEMYA
+3927 EANMGIDKYA
-3937 EKYDLLNNSKEYER
+3937 EKYDFLNESKENER
-3951 YQIMKEYKSVIDDMQ
+3951 YQVMKEYKSIIDDIY
-3966 KTIKE
+3966 KSIKE
-3971 SDPEE
+3971 SDPDE
-3976 KKEIEMEVNLMKM
+3976 KKEMEMEVNLLKM
-3989 EMIGE
+3989 EMIDE
-3994 LKDIR
+3994 LSKIK

>member
-1 MPIYQRNGKTYNIP
+1 MPKYTVIINGEERTIDKDKFDGNIEAI
-15 DSEVEGFE
+15 SA
-23 KTYPDATQKYVAN
+23 KYPDAKIKAIN
-36 GRNYNIP
+36 GDEEGMLP
-43 VSERSGFLS
+43 VSNYSKAIAQG
-52 TYKDAAP
+52 YKMVELNDVEPIPAP
-59 FDKAPSE
+59 V
-66 TSEIKSE
+66 
-73 PPFSVDSSHVQ
+73 VDSLPAQ
-84 QLDSVRDYKPVIQE
+84 QRDSVKDYKPIIQE
-98 KPHSDFDLKE
+98 KPHTDFNLKE
-108 EMNGPTDSERREQE
+108 AMNAPVDSERMDQE
-122 TIKGFSPAFK
+122 TIKGFVPAFK
-132 QGSDALYQGLKS
+132 QGSDALYQGMKS

-149 ANLLAGSSRDYMK
+149 ANLLTGSSRDYTK
-162 AQIQLREL
+162 AQMQLREL
-170 VDSGYN
+170 MDSGYE

-182 ERALKDYKDR
+182 EKALKDYKDR
-192 KFQRDMASW
+192 QFQRDMDSW

-213 GMGFFDALVH
+213 GMGFLDALVH

-235 DSSAAAFNKMKV
+235 DSSAVAFNKKKV
-247 GDEVQLGHAFD
+247 GDEVQLGRAFD

-273 AYALLGEQSAKETWG
+273 AYNLLGEQSAKETWG
-288 DKTSR
+288 DETSR
-293 EAREAMREF
+293 EAREAVREF
-302 KPTEGTA
+302 KPTEGAA
-309 AWVGNMIPQMAG
+309 AWVGNMVPQMVG
-321 NVAALAASV
+321 NAAAIAASV

-344 NMGMLTASSSGSSM
+344 NMGLLTASSSGSAM

-408 KKLGKEVTNAIA
+408 KKLGKEVTNTIA
-420 SNPTARRE
+420 GNPAARRE

-437 SDLSTKLFTKEAGK
+437 SDLSNKLFTKETGK
-451 KFLGDVSIEGFSEFL
+451 KFLGDVSIESFSEFL

-512 STIGHYQNRA
+512 STIGHYLNRA
-522 RRKQQGKVMLADTMD
+522 RRKQQGKVMLADTKD
-537 GVLEVVGQTGK
+537 GVLEVVGQTGE

-559 PHEITRDMVKDFQ
+559 PHEITRDMVNDFQ
-572 VVDFQEFDTYCREQT
+572 VVDFQEFDTYCMEQT

-599 SLAEDMD
+599 SLAEDID

-618 KAKQVLSEEQ
+618 KAEQVLSEEQ
-628 KEGLDS
+628 KEGLGS
-634 DPIGYLSEHESDAD
+634 DPIGYLSEHEGEAD

-661 GMITGIRDVIDEKVA
+661 GMISGIRDAIDEKVA
-676 TSNQYITNLTHQDG
+676 QSNEYITNVTHQDG
-690 NVYDVTLTVDE
+690 NVYDITLSSDE
-701 KKHVF
+701 NKHVF
-706 PVSGKIVFDENG
+706 PVKGNIVFDENG
-718 IVDRKQSD
+718 LVDRKKSD

-733 DTGKVE
+733 DKGNVE
-739 MRSVEDLYKLE
+739 MRPVEDLYKLE
-750 SSNNADVLKDIT
+750 SSNNADELKDIT
-762 AQSIREQESARY
+762 AQSIREQESARH

-797 VISLDMQGVK
+797 VISLDMQGTK

-817 GSTILQLDDPIEYE
+817 GSTILQFDDPIEHE
-831 GKKVQTIELPDEQL
+831 GKKVQAIELPDEQL
-845 QAMII
+845 QTMII
-850 PSEEKGNNMIDSVGK
+850 PEEEKDSNVIDSVSENGVSQLTEE
-865 NEGPQPMEKNKL
+865 NRL

-883 AEGIINQEEESA
+883 AEEIINQEEESA
-895 KEMESKSPLQDVSAS
+895 DEVGSKSPLQDDSAS
-910 DISIPIDDKGN
+910 TISIPIDDKGN

-938 GNLTADEVNAFVSA
+938 GNLTADEVDAFVSA
-952 NKDEATKLLKKVSEK
+952 NRDETTKLLKKVSEK

-981 KKKWADSVAD
+981 KKRWADTVAD
-991 INSQVSYWNE
+991 INSQVAYWNE

-1007 AIREQPGDATAGEI
+1007 ATREQPGDTTANEI
-1021 MAMGEPLDGSEL
+1021 KAMGEPLNGAEL
-1033 AAMMLGAGKLPLL
+1033 AAMMLGAGRLPLL

-1078 EQAGGQLMLAD
+1078 EQAGEQLMLAD

-1132 MAERERQAEVEAD
+1132 MAERERQAEAEAD

-1177 MISDKEYQKFM
+1177 MISDEEYQKFM

-1209 GNSIAESE
+1209 GSSIAESE

-1226 VRESGSPVLQGEE
+1226 VRESSSTVLQGEE
-1239 SISSGTT
+1239 SVSAGTT
-1246 GRIDEESTQVD
+1246 GRVEEESGQID
-1257 ADGSAEH
+1257 ANGSVEY
-1264 DALQGSPSGRVD
+1264 DALQSGTS
-1276 KQGNPINDRGDLII
+1276 RGEL
-1290 DNIQSVSDI
+1290 
-1299 SDEDFT
+1299 
-1305 LPFRNIGLPIVPKNV
+1305 V
-1320 SSALGSSE
+1320 SSS
-1328 KPIIIKKN
+1328 
-1336 ILEKNRNN
+1336 RNQEN
-1344 HPEITP
+1344 VPE
-1350 QASRSI
+1350 SI
-1356 LQDALYSPT
+1356 LP
-1365 LIGQAQPI
+1365 
-1373 KRPHYWVAI
+1373 R
-1382 ETSDKNSVVVLE
+1382 
-1394 VNDNKDNVEI
+1394 
-1404 VGWRLVD
+1404 
-1411 SKGLE
+1411 
-1416 KLKRQ
+1416 
-1421 AEREGGQFLIQT
+1421 
-1433 LNDNA
+1433 
-1438 AAALSTLPS
+1438 
-1447 DLSSVDKD
+1447 
-1455 SKESENKQV
+1455 
-1464 NSQFISPS
+1464 
-1472 HIEGESVFDY
+1472 IEGESLLDY

-1490 LLHQE
+1490 VLHEEEQ
-1495 KQEVNTNPT
+1495 KVNLNPT
-1504 EGQKEAGNYRKG
+1504 DAQKETGNYKKG
-1516 HIKIDGF
+1516 HIKVDGF

-1528 NPRGSERSGVDADG
+1528 NPKGSERSGVDANG
-1542 KPWSVTMNNTY
+1542 KSWSITMNNTY
-1553 GYIRGTEGA
+1553 GYIRGTEGV
-1562 DGDHIDMFLGNT
+1562 DGDHIDLFLGNS
-1574 GNGVYVVDQVKED
+1574 GNGVYVVDQVNED

-1598 FGSVDEAKEAYLS
+1598 FGSIDEAKEAYLS

-1634 IESSHRKT
+1634 IESSRRKT

-1755 DMDSPFKISKRNPQ
+1755 DMDSPFKIPKRNPQ

-1775 KRIDSTLSEKKQ
+1775 KGIDSILSEKKQ

-1807 ASNGKSTR
+1807 APNGKPTR

-1829 KRWFGDWERS
+1829 KRWFGDWEQS
-1839 PENASQVLDENGEP
+1839 PENASKVLDENGEP

-1860 STSGFTIFN
+1860 SGGGFTIFN

-1874 FGLFGQGSYFTDDR
+1874 FGLFGQGSYFTDSR
-1888 EVAESYTDKGK
+1888 EVAESYTEKGK
-1899 GDKKQVYGVFLN
+1899 GDKRQVYGVFLN
-1911 IRHPLDMNSH
+1911 IRRPLDMNSH
-1921 NIAEGWKEALP
+1921 DIAKGWKEALP
-1932 DDISVEIG
+1932 DDINVEIG

-1990 NKTDDT
+1990 NKTSDI

-2042 NHSFMNTG
+2042 DHSFINTG

-2070 GYAETLAS
+2070 GYAEKLAS
-2078 RSQAKRINELARSV
+2078 RSQTKRINELARSV
-2092 ATKKDFIKT
+2092 ATKKDFIKA

-2106 KRNDDYDKYA
+2106 KRNEDYDKYA

-2127 AELKN
+2127 TELKN
-2132 ATKEENEKDARF
+2132 AKKEENEKDVQF
-2144 YQSLIDVA
+2144 YQSLVELV
-2152 EQQLDHDYYNNLL
+2152 EQQLDRDYYNNLI
-2165 DSFWNDINYT
+2165 DSFWNDINNS
-2175 QKEIDEMEKEIAD
+2175 QKEIDEMEKDIAD
-2188 LNRQIKKLKGKRHLY
+2188 LNREIKELKGKRHLY
-2203 TVEIPDSDGM
+2203 TVEIPDCDGI
-2213 NYLKWNEPLTVTQ
+2213 NYLNWNKPLTDIQ
-2226 KNMIAEQAEK
+2226 KNMIADQAEK
-2236 EGYGDYQI
+2236 DGYGDYQI
-2244 SYRNEHGNLVLNTS
+2244 SYRDENGNLVLNTS
-2258 GDVTG
+2258 SDVTG
-2263 EAFYRELS
+2263 EALYKELS

-2280 ATSEFLN
+2280 AASEFLN

-2317 KDLAIEEHVRFRDK
+2317 KDLAVEEHVRFRDK
-2331 GNGIIKAY
+2331 GNGAIKTY

-2347 KFDLSHSGEGK
+2347 KFDLAHSGEGK
-2358 GESMLGKGVYT
+2358 GESMIGKGVYT
-2369 TKDKHIARNYA
+2369 TKDKQIATNYS
-2380 DVASNREIGGRKH
+2380 DVVGNREIGGRKH

-2404 ENYLDYDKV
+2404 KNYLDYDKV
-2413 YDMEEMSEIAKRL
+2413 YDMEEMSEIAGRL
-2426 RNVGVNVDFGRY
+2426 HNVGVNVDFGRY

-2447 NLYMVMDWNMPDGM
+2447 SLYMVMDWSMPDGM

-2485 KEKHF
+2485 KEKLF
-2490 PKKSYVVFDED
+2490 PKKSYVVFDEG
-2501 NTSISNHEQVE
+2501 NTTISSHEQIE

-2517 LSDLLHVPVKM
+2517 LSDVLHVPVKM
-2528 VRSLEELSDGM
+2528 VSSLDELSDGM

-2561 VVYLPNATG
+2561 VVYLPNVTG

-2588 RALLGEKSYDDEMV
+2588 RALLGEKSFDDEMV
-2602 RLYGLLPAEERKMV
+2602 RLYGLLPAEERKIV
-2616 TNAAV
+2616 TSAAV
-2621 HNYGG
+2621 HDYGG
-2626 NVAVAMDEYLAT
+2626 NVAIAMDEYLAE
-2638 QAENDGTPSW
+2638 QAEKDETPSW
-2648 WNRVVSAIRDLLRK
+2648 WNKVVSAIRDLLRK
-2662 VGIEVS
+2662 KGINVT
-2668 LSGNDVKYLLWR
+2668 LSKGDVKYLLWR
-2680 SRKVLED
+2680 SRKKLESANPFDVAKDITMRYRLSLGEFNDSSFQQKYEQMKDEMERLNLLNSHNVYLANDKDELCFQMSTDGASARSIDYIRSIFDKAEEEQKNFFGFFDYETGKIYLCANQIKHIEQLRAKWGHEICHQITSKIPDSSLADLYDIIGADEVDGLIGDAYYSLSKERKVDEYISTIVEEIISDQESFDEIMNGENIDTVLENWELPYAIVPYIANSFKSIFYGKKED
-2687 GNVIGQAEDV
+2687 KEVLGIERGGKERENELRLSGDVRTQGEEGAEGRGSQEGEIRFRLGETNKGED
-2697 VMRNRLRIGEDE
+2697 RLRRKVEEQSNGSGVEDFSSQE
-2709 HSREENDYTRTIKAV
+2709 REEIAQRMY
-2724 DEFKRKYAG
+2724 
-2733 AGEVVVIRS
+2733 
-2742 KEGIRDQ
+2742 
-2749 LGFAGISEEDIAELE
+2749 EDSL
-2764 EIVEDGETIACY
+2764 
-2776 NPKFDKIVVIDR
+2776 
-2788 SVSINRL
+2788 
-2795 NSYLWHENTH
+2795 
-2805 KALRNVFGDNLMET
+2805 
-2819 IEPVYQWLSS
+2819 
-2829 KYPENCDRV
+2829 DRV
-2838 KNLYSDESDDVQK
+2838 KNK
-2851 EECVVR
+2851 
-2857 YFEDLF
+2857 
-2863 SSKGAPVLKESI
+2863 
-2875 GGILDL
+2875 
-2881 ERKSFFE
+2881 
-2888 KLYNEIVYGTRK
+2888 
-2900 EENNSTIGRDGM
+2900 
-2912 ETPGGSMEVRNS
+2912 
-2924 ENIGESAEESGESKF
+2924 
-2939 PDAGERGLSKAGNFR
+2939 
-2954 QKVDIFSQAEQIAK
+2954 
-2968 DDEINRRVIRFRV
+2968 
-2981 GENTDEQ
+2981 
-2988 EEKDIAKREYE
+2988 
-2999 DALDK
+2999 
-3004 TKNRMYRWKEAYQDS
+3004 MYRWQEAYQDS
-3019 MLALKKLQ
+3019 MLGLKKLQ
-3027 DAIVKE
+3027 EAIVKE

-3066 LLPMLDAIKAITD
+3066 LIPMLDAIKAITD
-3079 KKVKRDEINVYVMA
+3079 KGVNRDDVNAYVMA

-3098 RNIVFA
+3098 RNIIFA
-3104 KRDAEQA
+3104 QRDAEQA
-3111 ANNEFDEKISEVNKS
+3111 ANNKFDEQISEINKS

-3138 EKLDGLDAQK
+3138 EKLDNLNLQK
-3148 KEFYEAEYENNRL
+3148 KDFYEAEYENNRL

-3167 TQLTNQEDNY
+3167 TQLTNQEEDY

-3183 IVEQFE
+3183 IVDQFE
-3189 EAHGELCDILW
+3189 EDHGELCDQLW
-3200 EKINLATKNT
+3200 EKINLATKYT

-3239 GWDDKIASDVY
+3239 GWNDDIASDVY
-3250 EYMLSERS
+3250 EYILSERS
-3258 VFQAPVKAAFGRKS
+3258 IFQAPVKAALGRKS

-3285 ESGILQGNRNMMKQK
+3285 ESGILQGNRNLMKQK
-3300 FLNMVLNHPTSLATV
+3300 FLNMVLNRPTSLTTV

-3322 SGSSE
+3322 TGSSE

-3341 ATADEIANAIEDH
+3341 ATTDEIGKAIEDH
-3354 DARMI
+3354 EARMI
-3359 ELKKNGMATKS
+3359 ELKKSGMATKS
-3370 TNGIKL
+3370 TNSIKL

-3402 VNGNP
+3402 INGNP

-3413 NGLTNPDASDHKMMQ
+3413 NGLTNPDALDNKFMKGIQ
-3428 LIGRLN
+3428 WLN
-3434 RQLAANFTTRNP
+3434 RQMAANFTTRNP
-3446 AFVLSN
+3446 AFILSN
-3452 MSRDVIFSTSA
+3452 MSRDIIFSTSA
-3463 IWVKEDWRYAKRFDK
+3463 IWIKENWKYAKRFDK
-3478 NIIKNIGAIAK
+3478 NIVRNTKAIVG
-3489 LMVRY
+3489 LMARY
-3494 KSEKLEM
+3494 KSDKLDM
-3501 RNSRDRHFLEFL
+3501 SNSRDRYFLEFL

-3534 DRHINKSNGAWGSVS
+3534 DRHVKKSNGAVGSVS
-3549 SGMHAIVDAVSFMN
+3549 YGIHAIVDAISFMN

-3582 RGISESIKD
+3582 RGISESVRD

-3609 GTFRSLFLFFNA
+3609 GTFKSLFLFFNA
-3621 AVQSLKNFN
+3621 AVQSLNNFKG
-3630 DLHEKSKPKFY
+3630 LHDKSKSKFY
-3641 TAIGGFAAAGILIP
+3641 TSIGGFATAGVLVP

-3660 VIGMLIG
+3660 IIEMLIG
-3667 DDDDD
+3667 DGDDD

-3677 RAKWMKNRDAYDNL
+3677 RMEWRKKMDAYDNL

-3700 CIWAGGERFIT
+3700 CIWIGGERFIT
-3711 IPLPIELRVFYGLGE
+3711 IPLPIELRAFYGMGE
-3726 MWYQMGRGNL
+3726 MWYQAGKGNM
-3736 NEIDGKV
+3736 NGIDGKV
-3743 DIKKV
+3743 NTKKV

-3777 DAGKPLYQVFANKD
+3777 DAGKPLYQAFTNRD
-3791 FFGKPIYKKGDY
+3791 FFGKPIYKKSDY
-3803 NDLMPAWTKAF
+3803 NEVMPAWTKAYT
-3814 NGTAKWMV
+3814 GTAKWMV

-3835 KYMQGVID
+3835 KYMQGAID
-3843 LNPAIIEHIF
+3843 MNPAVIEYIF
-3853 EGYLGGM
+3853 EGYFGGM

-3873 MWDED
+3873 IWEED

-3890 FVSGSDNKIE
+3890 FISGSDNKID
-3900 FRKVNEVYYQCMDE
+3900 FRKMNETYYQYMDE
-3914 LEEMMQRLRGYEN
+3914 FQVIEQRLRGYEN
-3927 EAEMGIEMYA
+3927 EANMGIDKYA
-3937 EKYDLLNNSKEYER
+3937 EKYDFLNESKENER
-3951 YQIMKEYKSVIDDMQ
+3951 YQVMKEYKSIIDDIY
-3966 KTIKE
+3966 KSIKE
-3971 SDPEE
+3971 SDPDE
-3976 KKEIEMEVNLMKM
+3976 KKEMEMEVNLLKM
-3989 EMIGE
+3989 EMIDE
-3994 LKDIR
+3994 LSKIK

>member
-1 MPIYQRNGKTYNIP
+1 MPKYTVIINGEERTIDKDKFDGNIEAI
-15 DSEVEGFE
+15 SA
-23 KTYPDATQKYVAN
+23 KYPDAKIKAIN
-36 GRNYNIP
+36 GDEEGMLP
-43 VSERSGFLS
+43 VSNYSKAIAQG
-52 TYKDAAP
+52 YKMVELNDVEPIPAP
-59 FDKAPSE
+59 V
-66 TSEIKSE
+66 
-73 PPFSVDSSHVQ
+73 VDSLPAQ
-84 QLDSVRDYKPVIQE
+84 QRDSVKDYKPIIQE
-98 KPHSDFDLKE
+98 KPHTDFNLKE
-108 EMNGPTDSERREQE
+108 AMNAPVDSERMDQE
-122 TIKGFSPAFK
+122 TIKGFVPAFK
-132 QGSDALYQGLKS
+132 QGSDALYQGMKS

-149 ANLLAGSSRDYMK
+149 ANLLTGSSRDYTK
-162 AQIQLREL
+162 AQMQLREL
-170 VDSGYN
+170 MDSGYE

-182 ERALKDYKDR
+182 EKALKDYKDR
-192 KFQRDMASW
+192 QFQRDMDSW

-213 GMGFFDALVH
+213 GMGFLDALVH

-235 DSSAAAFNKMKV
+235 DSSAVAFNKKKV
-247 GDEVQLGHAFD
+247 GDEVQLGRAFD

-273 AYALLGEQSAKETWG
+273 AYNLLGEQSAKETWG
-288 DKTSR
+288 DETSR
-293 EAREAMREF
+293 EAREAVREF
-302 KPTEGTA
+302 KPTEGAA
-309 AWVGNMIPQMAG
+309 AWVGNMVPQMVG
-321 NVAALAASV
+321 NAAAIAASV

-344 NMGMLTASSSGSSM
+344 NMGLLTASSSGSAM

-408 KKLGKEVTNAIA
+408 KKLGKEVTNTIA
-420 SNPTARRE
+420 GNPAARRE

-437 SDLSTKLFTKEAGK
+437 SDLSNKLFTKETGK
-451 KFLGDVSIEGFSEFL
+451 KFLGDVSIESFSEFL

-512 STIGHYQNRA
+512 STIGHYLNRA
-522 RRKQQGKVMLADTMD
+522 RRKQQGKVMLADTKD
-537 GVLEVVGQTGK
+537 GVLEVVGQTGE

-559 PHEITRDMVKDFQ
+559 PHEITRDMVNDFQ
-572 VVDFQEFDTYCREQT
+572 VVDFQEFDTYCMEQT

-599 SLAEDMD
+599 SLAEDID

-618 KAKQVLSEEQ
+618 KAEQVLSEEQ
-628 KEGLDS
+628 KEGLGS
-634 DPIGYLSEHESDAD
+634 DPIGYLSEHEGEAD

-661 GMITGIRDVIDEKVA
+661 GMISGIRDAIDEKVA
-676 TSNQYITNLTHQDG
+676 QSNEYITNVTHQDG
-690 NVYDVTLTVDE
+690 NVYDITLSSDE
-701 KKHVF
+701 NKHVF
-706 PVSGKIVFDENG
+706 PVKGNIVFDENG
-718 IVDRKQSD
+718 LVDRKKSD

-733 DTGKVE
+733 DKGNVE
-739 MRSVEDLYKLE
+739 MRPVEDLYKLE
-750 SSNNADVLKDIT
+750 SSNNADELKDIT
-762 AQSIREQESARY
+762 AQSIREQESARH

-797 VISLDMQGVK
+797 VISLDMQGTK

-817 GSTILQLDDPIEYE
+817 GSTILQFDDPIEHE
-831 GKKVQTIELPDEQL
+831 GKKVQAIELPDEQL
-845 QAMII
+845 QTMII
-850 PSEEKGNNMIDSVGK
+850 PEEEKDSNVIDSVSENGVSQLTEE
-865 NEGPQPMEKNKL
+865 NRL

-883 AEGIINQEEESA
+883 AEEIINQEEESA
-895 KEMESKSPLQDVSAS
+895 DEVGSKSPLQDDSAS
-910 DISIPIDDKGN
+910 TISIPIDDKGN

-938 GNLTADEVNAFVSA
+938 GNLTADEVDAFVSA
-952 NKDEATKLLKKVSEK
+952 NRDETTKLLKKVSEK

-981 KKKWADSVAD
+981 KKRWADTVAD
-991 INSQVSYWNE
+991 INSQVAYWNE

-1007 AIREQPGDATAGEI
+1007 ATREQPGDTTANEI
-1021 MAMGEPLDGSEL
+1021 KAMGEPLNGAEL
-1033 AAMMLGAGKLPLL
+1033 AAMMLGAGRLPLL

-1078 EQAGGQLMLAD
+1078 EQAGEQLMLAD

-1132 MAERERQAEVEAD
+1132 MAERERQAEAEAD

-1177 MISDKEYQKFM
+1177 MISDEEYQKFM

-1209 GNSIAESE
+1209 GSSIAESE

-1226 VRESGSPVLQGEE
+1226 VRESSSTVLQGEE
-1239 SISSGTT
+1239 SVSAGTT
-1246 GRIDEESTQVD
+1246 GRVEEESGQID
-1257 ADGSAEH
+1257 ANGSVEY
-1264 DALQGSPSGRVD
+1264 DALQSGTS
-1276 KQGNPINDRGDLII
+1276 RGEL
-1290 DNIQSVSDI
+1290 
-1299 SDEDFT
+1299 
-1305 LPFRNIGLPIVPKNV
+1305 V
-1320 SSALGSSE
+1320 SSS
-1328 KPIIIKKN
+1328 
-1336 ILEKNRNN
+1336 RNQEN
-1344 HPEITP
+1344 VPE
-1350 QASRSI
+1350 SI
-1356 LQDALYSPT
+1356 LP
-1365 LIGQAQPI
+1365 
-1373 KRPHYWVAI
+1373 R
-1382 ETSDKNSVVVLE
+1382 
-1394 VNDNKDNVEI
+1394 
-1404 VGWRLVD
+1404 
-1411 SKGLE
+1411 
-1416 KLKRQ
+1416 
-1421 AEREGGQFLIQT
+1421 
-1433 LNDNA
+1433 
-1438 AAALSTLPS
+1438 
-1447 DLSSVDKD
+1447 
-1455 SKESENKQV
+1455 
-1464 NSQFISPS
+1464 
-1472 HIEGESVFDY
+1472 IEGESLLDY

-1490 LLHQE
+1490 VLHEEEQ
-1495 KQEVNTNPT
+1495 KVNLNPT
-1504 EGQKEAGNYRKG
+1504 DAQKETGNYKKG
-1516 HIKIDGF
+1516 HIKVDGF

-1528 NPRGSERSGVDADG
+1528 NPKGSERSGVDANG
-1542 KPWSVTMNNTY
+1542 KSWSITMNNTY
-1553 GYIRGTEGA
+1553 GYIRGTEGV
-1562 DGDHIDMFLGNT
+1562 DGDHIDLFLGNS
-1574 GNGVYVVDQVKED
+1574 GNGVYVVDQVNED

-1598 FGSVDEAKEAYLS
+1598 FGSIDEAKEAYLS

-1634 IESSHRKT
+1634 IESSRRKT

-1775 KRIDSTLSEKKQ
+1775 KGIDSILSEKKQ

-1807 ASNGKSTR
+1807 APNGKPTR

-1829 KRWFGDWERS
+1829 KRWFGDWEQS
-1839 PENASQVLDENGEP
+1839 PENASKVLDENGEP

-1860 STSGFTIFN
+1860 SGGGFTIFN

-1874 FGLFGQGSYFTDDR
+1874 FGLFGQGSYFTDSR
-1888 EVAESYTDKGK
+1888 EVAESYTEKGK
-1899 GDKKQVYGVFLN
+1899 GDKRQVYGVFLN
-1911 IRHPLDMNSH
+1911 IRRPLDMNSH
-1921 NIAEGWKEALP
+1921 DIAKGWKEALP
-1932 DDISVEIG
+1932 DDINVEIG

-1990 NKTDDT
+1990 NKTSDI

-2042 NHSFMNTG
+2042 DHSFINTG

-2070 GYAETLAS
+2070 GYAEKLAS
-2078 RSQAKRINELARSV
+2078 RSQTKRINELARSV
-2092 ATKKDFIKT
+2092 ATKKDFIKA

-2106 KRNDDYDKYA
+2106 KRNEDYDKYA

-2127 AELKN
+2127 TELKN
-2132 ATKEENEKDARF
+2132 AKKEENEKDVQF
-2144 YQSLIDVA
+2144 YQSLVELV
-2152 EQQLDHDYYNNLL
+2152 EQQLDRDYYNNLI
-2165 DSFWNDINYT
+2165 DSFWNDINNS
-2175 QKEIDEMEKEIAD
+2175 QKEIDEMEKDIAD
-2188 LNRQIKKLKGKRHLY
+2188 LNREIKELKGKRHLY
-2203 TVEIPDSDGM
+2203 TVEIPDCDGI
-2213 NYLKWNEPLTVTQ
+2213 NYLNWNKPLTDIQ
-2226 KNMIAEQAEK
+2226 KNMIADQAEK
-2236 EGYGDYQI
+2236 DGYGDYQI
-2244 SYRNEHGNLVLNTS
+2244 SYRDENGNLVLNTS
-2258 GDVTG
+2258 SDVTG
-2263 EAFYRELS
+2263 EALYKELS

-2280 ATSEFLN
+2280 AASEFLN

-2317 KDLAIEEHVRFRDK
+2317 KDLAVEEHVRFRDK
-2331 GNGIIKAY
+2331 GNGAIKTY

-2347 KFDLSHSGEGK
+2347 KFDLAHSGEGK
-2358 GESMLGKGVYT
+2358 GESMIGKGVYT
-2369 TKDKHIARNYA
+2369 TKDKQIATNYS
-2380 DVASNREIGGRKH
+2380 DVVGNREIGGRKH

-2404 ENYLDYDKV
+2404 KNYLDYDKV
-2413 YDMEEMSEIAKRL
+2413 YDMEEMSEIAGRL
-2426 RNVGVNVDFGRY
+2426 HNVGVNVDFGRY

-2447 NLYMVMDWNMPDGM
+2447 SLYMVMDWSMPDGM

-2485 KEKHF
+2485 KEKLF
-2490 PKKSYVVFDED
+2490 PKKSYVVFDEG
-2501 NTSISNHEQVE
+2501 NTTISSHEQIE

-2517 LSDLLHVPVKM
+2517 LSDVLHVPVKM
-2528 VRSLEELSDGM
+2528 VSSLDELSDGM

-2561 VVYLPNATG
+2561 VVYLPNVTG

-2588 RALLGEKSYDDEMV
+2588 RALLGEKSFDDEMV
-2602 RLYGLLPAEERKMV
+2602 RLYGLLPAEERKIV
-2616 TNAAV
+2616 TSAAV
-2621 HNYGG
+2621 HDYGG
-2626 NVAVAMDEYLAT
+2626 NVAIAMDEYLAE
-2638 QAENDGTPSW
+2638 QAEKDETPSW
-2648 WNRVVSAIRDLLRK
+2648 WNKVVSAIRDLLRK
-2662 VGIEVS
+2662 KGINVT
-2668 LSGNDVKYLLWR
+2668 LSKGDVKYLLWR
-2680 SRKVLED
+2680 SRKKLESANPFDVAKDITMRYRLSLGEFNDSSFQQKYEQMKDEMERLNLLNSHNVYLANDKDELCFQMSTDGASARSIDYIRSIFDKAEEEQKNFFGFFDYETGKIYLCANQIKHIEQLRAKWGHEICHQITSKIPDSSLADLYDIIGADEVDGLIGDAYYSLSKERKVDEYISTIVEEIISDQESFDEIMNGENIDTVLENWELPYAIVPYIANSFKSIFYGKKED
-2687 GNVIGQAEDV
+2687 KEVLGIERGGKERENELRLSGDVRTQGEEGAEGRGSQEGEIRFRLGETNKGED
-2697 VMRNRLRIGEDE
+2697 RLRRKVEEQSNGSGVEDFSSQE
-2709 HSREENDYTRTIKAV
+2709 REEIAQRMY
-2724 DEFKRKYAG
+2724 
-2733 AGEVVVIRS
+2733 
-2742 KEGIRDQ
+2742 
-2749 LGFAGISEEDIAELE
+2749 EDSL
-2764 EIVEDGETIACY
+2764 
-2776 NPKFDKIVVIDR
+2776 
-2788 SVSINRL
+2788 
-2795 NSYLWHENTH
+2795 
-2805 KALRNVFGDNLMET
+2805 
-2819 IEPVYQWLSS
+2819 
-2829 KYPENCDRV
+2829 DRV
-2838 KNLYSDESDDVQK
+2838 KNK
-2851 EECVVR
+2851 
-2857 YFEDLF
+2857 
-2863 SSKGAPVLKESI
+2863 
-2875 GGILDL
+2875 
-2881 ERKSFFE
+2881 
-2888 KLYNEIVYGTRK
+2888 
-2900 EENNSTIGRDGM
+2900 
-2912 ETPGGSMEVRNS
+2912 
-2924 ENIGESAEESGESKF
+2924 
-2939 PDAGERGLSKAGNFR
+2939 
-2954 QKVDIFSQAEQIAK
+2954 
-2968 DDEINRRVIRFRV
+2968 
-2981 GENTDEQ
+2981 
-2988 EEKDIAKREYE
+2988 
-2999 DALDK
+2999 
-3004 TKNRMYRWKEAYQDS
+3004 MYRWQEAYQDS
-3019 MLALKKLQ
+3019 MLGLKKLQ
-3027 DAIVKE
+3027 EAIVKE

-3066 LLPMLDAIKAITD
+3066 LIPMLDAIKAITD
-3079 KKVKRDEINVYVMA
+3079 KGVNRDDVNAYVMA

-3098 RNIVFA
+3098 RNIIFA
-3104 KRDAEQA
+3104 QRDAEQA
-3111 ANNEFDEKISEVNKS
+3111 ANNKFDEQISEINKS

-3138 EKLDGLDAQK
+3138 EKLDNLNLQK
-3148 KEFYEAEYENNRL
+3148 KDFYEAEYENNRL

-3167 TQLTNQEDNY
+3167 TQLTNQEEDY

-3183 IVEQFE
+3183 IVDQFE
-3189 EAHGELCDILW
+3189 EDHGELCDQLW
-3200 EKINLATKNT
+3200 EKINLATKYT

-3239 GWDDKIASDVY
+3239 GWNDDIASDVY
-3250 EYMLSERS
+3250 EYILSERS
-3258 VFQAPVKAAFGRKS
+3258 IFQAPVKAALGRKS

-3285 ESGILQGNRNMMKQK
+3285 ESGILQGNRNLMKQK
-3300 FLNMVLNHPTSLATV
+3300 FLNMVLNRPTSLTTV

-3322 SGSSE
+3322 TGSSE

-3341 ATADEIANAIEDH
+3341 ATTDEIGKAIEDH
-3354 DARMI
+3354 EARMI
-3359 ELKKNGMATKS
+3359 ELKKSGMATKS
-3370 TNGIKL
+3370 TNSIKL

-3402 VNGNP
+3402 INGNP

-3413 NGLTNPDASDHKMMQ
+3413 NGLTNPDALDNKFMKGIQ
-3428 LIGRLN
+3428 WLN
-3434 RQLAANFTTRNP
+3434 RQMAANFTTRNP
-3446 AFVLSN
+3446 AFILSN
-3452 MSRDVIFSTSA
+3452 MSRDIIFSTSA
-3463 IWVKEDWRYAKRFDK
+3463 IWIKENWKYAKRFDK
-3478 NIIKNIGAIAK
+3478 NIVRNTKAIVG
-3489 LMVRY
+3489 LMARY
-3494 KSEKLEM
+3494 KSDKLDM
-3501 RNSRDRHFLEFL
+3501 SNSRDRYFLEFL

-3534 DRHINKSNGAWGSVS
+3534 DRHVKKSNGAVGSVS
-3549 SGMHAIVDAVSFMN
+3549 YGIHAIVDAISFMN

-3582 RGISESIKD
+3582 RGISESVRD

-3609 GTFRSLFLFFNA
+3609 GTFKSLFLFFNA
-3621 AVQSLKNFN
+3621 AVQSLNNFKG
-3630 DLHEKSKPKFY
+3630 LHDKSKSKFY
-3641 TAIGGFAAAGILIP
+3641 TSIGGFATAGVLVP

-3660 VIGMLIG
+3660 IIEMLIG
-3667 DDDDD
+3667 DGDDD

-3677 RAKWMKNRDAYDNL
+3677 RMEWRKKMDAYDNL

-3700 CIWAGGERFIT
+3700 CIWIGGERFIT
-3711 IPLPIELRVFYGLGE
+3711 IPLPIELRAFYGMGE
-3726 MWYQMGRGNL
+3726 MWYQAGKGNM
-3736 NEIDGKV
+3736 NGIDGKV
-3743 DIKKV
+3743 NTKKV

-3777 DAGKPLYQVFANKD
+3777 DAGKPLYQAFTNRD
-3791 FFGKPIYKKGDY
+3791 FFGKPIYKKSDY
-3803 NDLMPAWTKAF
+3803 NEVMPAWTKAYT
-3814 NGTAKWMV
+3814 GTAKWMV

-3835 KYMQGVID
+3835 KYMQGAID
-3843 LNPAIIEHIF
+3843 MNPAVIEYIF
-3853 EGYLGGM
+3853 EGYFGGM

-3873 MWDED
+3873 IWEED

-3890 FVSGSDNKIE
+3890 FISGSDNKID
-3900 FRKVNEVYYQCMDE
+3900 FRKMNETYYQYMDE
-3914 LEEMMQRLRGYEN
+3914 FQVIEQRLRGYEN
-3927 EAEMGIEMYA
+3927 EANMGIDKYA
-3937 EKYDLLNNSKEYER
+3937 EKYDFLNESKENER
-3951 YQIMKEYKSVIDDMQ
+3951 YQVMKEYKSIIDDIY
-3966 KTIKE
+3966 KSIKE
-3971 SDPEE
+3971 SDPDE
-3976 KKEIEMEVNLMKM
+3976 KKEMEMEVNLLKM
-3989 EMIGE
+3989 EMIDE
-3994 LKDIR
+3994 LSKIK

>member
-1 MPIYQRNGKTYNIP
+1 MPKYTVIINGEERTIDKDKFDGNIEAI
-15 DSEVEGFE
+15 SA
-23 KTYPDATQKYVAN
+23 KYPDAKIKAIN
-36 GRNYNIP
+36 GDEEGMLP
-43 VSERSGFLS
+43 VSNYSKAIAQG
-52 TYKDAAP
+52 YKMVELNDV
-59 FDKAPSE
+59 
-66 TSEIKSE
+66 E
-73 PPFSVDSSHVQ
+73 PI
-84 QLDSVRDYKPVIQE
+84 IQE
-98 KPHSDFDLKE
+98 KPHTDFNLKE
-108 EMNGPTDSERREQE
+108 AMNAPVDSERMDQE
-122 TIKGFSPAFK
+122 TIKGFVPAFK
-132 QGSDALYQGLKS
+132 QGSDALYQGMKS

-149 ANLLAGSSRDYMK
+149 ANLLTGSSRDYTK
-162 AQIQLREL
+162 AQMQLREL
-170 VDSGYN
+170 MDSGYE

-182 ERALKDYKDR
+182 EKALKDYKDR
-192 KFQRDMASW
+192 QFQRDMDSW

-213 GMGFFDALVH
+213 GMGFLDALVH

-235 DSSAAAFNKMKV
+235 DSSAVAFNKKKV
-247 GDEVQLGHAFD
+247 GDEVQLGRAFD

-273 AYALLGEQSAKETWG
+273 AYNLLGEQSAKETWG
-288 DKTSR
+288 DETSR
-293 EAREAMREF
+293 EAREAVREF
-302 KPTEGTA
+302 KPTEGAA
-309 AWVGNMIPQMAG
+309 AWVGNMVPQMVG
-321 NVAALAASV
+321 NAAAIAASV

-344 NMGMLTASSSGSSM
+344 NMGLLTASSSGSAM

-408 KKLGKEVTNAIA
+408 KKLGKEVTNTIA
-420 SNPTARRE
+420 GNPAARRE

-437 SDLSTKLFTKEAGK
+437 SDLSNKLFTKETGK
-451 KFLGDVSIEGFSEFL
+451 KFLGDVSIESFSEFL

-512 STIGHYQNRA
+512 STIGHYLNRA
-522 RRKQQGKVMLADTMD
+522 RRKQQGKVMLADTKD
-537 GVLEVVGQTGK
+537 GVLEVVGQTGE

-559 PHEITRDMVKDFQ
+559 PHEITRDMVNDFQ
-572 VVDFQEFDTYCREQT
+572 VVDFQEFDTYCMEQT

-599 SLAEDMD
+599 SLAEDID

-618 KAKQVLSEEQ
+618 KAEQVLSEEQ
-628 KEGLDS
+628 KEGLGS
-634 DPIGYLSEHESDAD
+634 DPIGYLSEHEGEAD

-661 GMITGIRDVIDEKVA
+661 GMISGIRDAIDEKVA
-676 TSNQYITNLTHQDG
+676 QSNEYITNVTHQDG
-690 NVYDVTLTVDE
+690 NVYDITLSSDE
-701 KKHVF
+701 NKHVF
-706 PVSGKIVFDENG
+706 PVKGNIVFDENG
-718 IVDRKQSD
+718 LVDRKKSD

-733 DTGKVE
+733 DKGNVE
-739 MRSVEDLYKLE
+739 MRPVEDLYKLE
-750 SSNNADVLKDIT
+750 SSNNADELKDIT
-762 AQSIREQESARY
+762 AQSIREQESARH

-797 VISLDMQGVK
+797 VISLDMQGTK

-817 GSTILQLDDPIEYE
+817 GSTILQFDDPIEHE
-831 GKKVQTIELPDEQL
+831 GKKVQAIELPDEQL
-845 QAMII
+845 QTMII
-850 PSEEKGNNMIDSVGK
+850 PEEEKDSNVIDSVSENGVSQLTEE
-865 NEGPQPMEKNKL
+865 NRL

-883 AEGIINQEEESA
+883 AEEIINQEEESA
-895 KEMESKSPLQDVSAS
+895 DEVGSKSPLQDDSAS
-910 DISIPIDDKGN
+910 TISIPIDDKGN

-938 GNLTADEVNAFVSA
+938 GNLTADEVDAFVSA
-952 NKDEATKLLKKVSEK
+952 NRDETTKLLKKVSEK

-981 KKKWADSVAD
+981 KKRWADTVAD
-991 INSQVSYWNE
+991 INSQVAYWNE

-1007 AIREQPGDATAGEI
+1007 ATREQPGDTTANEI
-1021 MAMGEPLDGSEL
+1021 KAMGEPLNGAEL
-1033 AAMMLGAGKLPLL
+1033 AAMMLGAGRLPLL

-1078 EQAGGQLMLAD
+1078 EQAGEQLMLAD

-1132 MAERERQAEVEAD
+1132 MAERERQAEAEAD

-1177 MISDKEYQKFM
+1177 MISDEEYQKFM

-1209 GNSIAESE
+1209 GSSIAESE

-1226 VRESGSPVLQGEE
+1226 VRESSSTVLQGEE
-1239 SISSGTT
+1239 SVSAGTT
-1246 GRIDEESTQVD
+1246 GRVEEESGQID
-1257 ADGSAEH
+1257 ANGSVEY
-1264 DALQGSPSGRVD
+1264 DALQSGTS
-1276 KQGNPINDRGDLII
+1276 RGEL
-1290 DNIQSVSDI
+1290 
-1299 SDEDFT
+1299 
-1305 LPFRNIGLPIVPKNV
+1305 V
-1320 SSALGSSE
+1320 SSS
-1328 KPIIIKKN
+1328 
-1336 ILEKNRNN
+1336 RNQEN
-1344 HPEITP
+1344 VPE
-1350 QASRSI
+1350 SI
-1356 LQDALYSPT
+1356 LP
-1365 LIGQAQPI
+1365 
-1373 KRPHYWVAI
+1373 R
-1382 ETSDKNSVVVLE
+1382 
-1394 VNDNKDNVEI
+1394 
-1404 VGWRLVD
+1404 
-1411 SKGLE
+1411 
-1416 KLKRQ
+1416 
-1421 AEREGGQFLIQT
+1421 
-1433 LNDNA
+1433 
-1438 AAALSTLPS
+1438 
-1447 DLSSVDKD
+1447 
-1455 SKESENKQV
+1455 
-1464 NSQFISPS
+1464 
-1472 HIEGESVFDY
+1472 IEGESLLDY

-1490 LLHQE
+1490 VLHEEEQ
-1495 KQEVNTNPT
+1495 KVNLNPT
-1504 EGQKEAGNYRKG
+1504 DAQKETGNYKKG
-1516 HIKIDGF
+1516 HIKVDGF

-1528 NPRGSERSGVDADG
+1528 NPKGSERSGVDANG
-1542 KPWSVTMNNTY
+1542 KSWSITMNNTY
-1553 GYIRGTEGA
+1553 GYIRGTEGV
-1562 DGDHIDMFLGNT
+1562 DGDHIDLFLGNS
-1574 GNGVYVVDQVKED
+1574 GNGVYVVDQVNED

-1598 FGSVDEAKEAYLS
+1598 FGSIDEAKEAYLS

-1634 IESSHRKT
+1634 IESSRRKT

-1775 KRIDSTLSEKKQ
+1775 KGIDSILSEKKQ

-1807 ASNGKSTR
+1807 APNGKPTR

-1829 KRWFGDWERS
+1829 KRWFGDWEQS
-1839 PENASQVLDENGEP
+1839 PENASKVLDENGEP

-1860 STSGFTIFN
+1860 SGGGFTIFN

-1874 FGLFGQGSYFTDDR
+1874 FGLFGQGSYFTDSR
-1888 EVAESYTDKGK
+1888 EVAESYTEKGK
-1899 GDKKQVYGVFLN
+1899 GDKRQVYGVFLN
-1911 IRHPLDMNSH
+1911 IRRPLDMNSH
-1921 NIAEGWKEALP
+1921 DIAKGWKEALP
-1932 DDISVEIG
+1932 DDINVEIG

-1990 NKTDDT
+1990 NKTSDI

-2042 NHSFMNTG
+2042 DHSFINTG

-2070 GYAETLAS
+2070 GYAEKLAS
-2078 RSQAKRINELARSV
+2078 RSQTKRINELARSV
-2092 ATKKDFIKT
+2092 ATKKDFIKA

-2106 KRNDDYDKYA
+2106 KRNEDYDKYA

-2127 AELKN
+2127 TELKN
-2132 ATKEENEKDARF
+2132 AKKEENEKDVQF
-2144 YQSLIDVA
+2144 YQSLVELV
-2152 EQQLDHDYYNNLL
+2152 EQQLDRDYYNNLI
-2165 DSFWNDINYT
+2165 DSFWNDINNS
-2175 QKEIDEMEKEIAD
+2175 QKEIDEMEKDIAD
-2188 LNRQIKKLKGKRHLY
+2188 LNREIKELKGKRHLY
-2203 TVEIPDSDGM
+2203 TVEIPDCDGI
-2213 NYLKWNEPLTVTQ
+2213 NYLNWNKPLTDIQ
-2226 KNMIAEQAEK
+2226 KNMIADQAEK
-2236 EGYGDYQI
+2236 DGYGDYQI
-2244 SYRNEHGNLVLNTS
+2244 SYRDENGNLVLNTS
-2258 GDVTG
+2258 SDVTG
-2263 EAFYRELS
+2263 EALYKELS

-2280 ATSEFLN
+2280 AASEFLN

-2317 KDLAIEEHVRFRDK
+2317 KDLAVEEHVRFRDK
-2331 GNGIIKAY
+2331 GNGAIKTY

-2347 KFDLSHSGEGK
+2347 KFDLAHSGEGK
-2358 GESMLGKGVYT
+2358 GESMIGKGVYT
-2369 TKDKHIARNYA
+2369 TKDKQIATNYS
-2380 DVASNREIGGRKH
+2380 DVVGNREIGGRKH

-2404 ENYLDYDKV
+2404 KNYLDYDKV
-2413 YDMEEMSEIAKRL
+2413 YDMEEMSEIAGRL
-2426 RNVGVNVDFGRY
+2426 HNVGVNVDFGRY

-2447 NLYMVMDWNMPDGM
+2447 SLYMVMDWSMPDGM

-2485 KEKHF
+2485 KEKLF
-2490 PKKSYVVFDED
+2490 PKKSYVVFDEG
-2501 NTSISNHEQVE
+2501 NTTISSHEQIE

-2517 LSDLLHVPVKM
+2517 LSDVLHVPVKM
-2528 VRSLEELSDGM
+2528 VSSLDELSDGM

-2561 VVYLPNATG
+2561 VVYLPNVTG

-2588 RALLGEKSYDDEMV
+2588 RALLGEKSFDDEMV
-2602 RLYGLLPAEERKMV
+2602 RLYGLLPAEERKIV
-2616 TNAAV
+2616 TSAAV
-2621 HNYGG
+2621 HDYGG
-2626 NVAVAMDEYLAT
+2626 NVAIAMDEYLAE
-2638 QAENDGTPSW
+2638 QAEKDETPSW
-2648 WNRVVSAIRDLLRK
+2648 WNKVVSAIRDLLRK
-2662 VGIEVS
+2662 KGINVT
-2668 LSGNDVKYLLWR
+2668 LSKGDVKYLLWR
-2680 SRKVLED
+2680 SRKKLESANPFDVAKDITMRYRLSLGEFNDSSFQQKYEQMKDEMERLNLLNSHNVYLANDKDELCFQMSTDGASARSIDYIRSIFDKAEEEQKNFFGFFDYETGKIYLCANQIKHIEQLRAKWGHEICHQITSKIPDSSLADLYDIIGADEVDGLIGDAYYSLSKERKVDEYISTIVEEIISDQESFDEIMNGENIDTVLENWELPYAIVPYIANSFKSIFYGKKED
-2687 GNVIGQAEDV
+2687 KEVLGIERGGKERENELRLSGDVRTQGEEGAEGRGSQEGEIRFRLGETNKGED
-2697 VMRNRLRIGEDE
+2697 RLRRKVEEQSNGSGVEDFSSQE
-2709 HSREENDYTRTIKAV
+2709 REEIAQRMY
-2724 DEFKRKYAG
+2724 
-2733 AGEVVVIRS
+2733 
-2742 KEGIRDQ
+2742 
-2749 LGFAGISEEDIAELE
+2749 EDSL
-2764 EIVEDGETIACY
+2764 
-2776 NPKFDKIVVIDR
+2776 
-2788 SVSINRL
+2788 
-2795 NSYLWHENTH
+2795 
-2805 KALRNVFGDNLMET
+2805 
-2819 IEPVYQWLSS
+2819 
-2829 KYPENCDRV
+2829 DRV
-2838 KNLYSDESDDVQK
+2838 KNK
-2851 EECVVR
+2851 
-2857 YFEDLF
+2857 
-2863 SSKGAPVLKESI
+2863 
-2875 GGILDL
+2875 
-2881 ERKSFFE
+2881 
-2888 KLYNEIVYGTRK
+2888 
-2900 EENNSTIGRDGM
+2900 
-2912 ETPGGSMEVRNS
+2912 
-2924 ENIGESAEESGESKF
+2924 
-2939 PDAGERGLSKAGNFR
+2939 
-2954 QKVDIFSQAEQIAK
+2954 
-2968 DDEINRRVIRFRV
+2968 
-2981 GENTDEQ
+2981 
-2988 EEKDIAKREYE
+2988 
-2999 DALDK
+2999 
-3004 TKNRMYRWKEAYQDS
+3004 MYRWQEAYQDS
-3019 MLALKKLQ
+3019 MLGLKKLQ
-3027 DAIVKE
+3027 EAIVKE

-3066 LLPMLDAIKAITD
+3066 LIPMLDAIKAITD
-3079 KKVKRDEINVYVMA
+3079 KGVNRDDVNAYVMA

-3098 RNIVFA
+3098 RNIIFA
-3104 KRDAEQA
+3104 QRDAEQA
-3111 ANNEFDEKISEVNKS
+3111 ANNKFDEQISEINKS

-3138 EKLDGLDAQK
+3138 EKLDNLNLQK
-3148 KEFYEAEYENNRL
+3148 KDFYEAEYENNRL

-3167 TQLTNQEDNY
+3167 TQLTNQEEDY

-3183 IVEQFE
+3183 IVDQFE
-3189 EAHGELCDILW
+3189 EDHGELCDQLW
-3200 EKINLATKNT
+3200 EKINLATKYT

-3239 GWDDKIASDVY
+3239 GWNDDIASDVY
-3250 EYMLSERS
+3250 EYILSERS
-3258 VFQAPVKAAFGRKS
+3258 IFQAPVKAALGRKS

-3285 ESGILQGNRNMMKQK
+3285 ESGILQGNRNLMKQK
-3300 FLNMVLNHPTSLATV
+3300 FLNMVLNRPTSLTTV

-3322 SGSSE
+3322 TGSSE

-3341 ATADEIANAIEDH
+3341 ATTDEIGKAIEDH
-3354 DARMI
+3354 EARMI
-3359 ELKKNGMATKS
+3359 ELKKSGMATKS
-3370 TNGIKL
+3370 TNSIKL

-3402 VNGNP
+3402 INGNP

-3413 NGLTNPDASDHKMMQ
+3413 NGLTNPDALDNKFMKGIQ
-3428 LIGRLN
+3428 WLN
-3434 RQLAANFTTRNP
+3434 RQMAANFTTRNP
-3446 AFVLSN
+3446 AFILSN
-3452 MSRDVIFSTSA
+3452 MSRDIIFSTSA
-3463 IWVKEDWRYAKRFDK
+3463 IWIKENWKYAKRFDK
-3478 NIIKNIGAIAK
+3478 NIVRNTKAIVG
-3489 LMVRY
+3489 LMARY
-3494 KSEKLEM
+3494 KSDKLDM
-3501 RNSRDRHFLEFL
+3501 SNSRDRYFLEFL

-3534 DRHINKSNGAWGSVS
+3534 DRHVKKSNGAVGSVS
-3549 SGMHAIVDAVSFMN
+3549 YGIHAIVDAISFMN

-3582 RGISESIKD
+3582 RGISESVRD

-3609 GTFRSLFLFFNA
+3609 GTFKSLFLFFNA
-3621 AVQSLKNFN
+3621 AVQSLNNFKG
-3630 DLHEKSKPKFY
+3630 LHDKSKSKFY
-3641 TAIGGFAAAGILIP
+3641 TSIGGFATAGVLVP

-3660 VIGMLIG
+3660 IIEMLIG
-3667 DDDDD
+3667 DGDDD

-3677 RAKWMKNRDAYDNL
+3677 RMEWRKKMDAYDNL

-3700 CIWAGGERFIT
+3700 CIWIGGERFIT
-3711 IPLPIELRVFYGLGE
+3711 IPLPIELRAFYGMGE
-3726 MWYQMGRGNL
+3726 MWYQAGKGNM
-3736 NEIDGKV
+3736 NGIDGKV
-3743 DIKKV
+3743 NTKKV

-3777 DAGKPLYQVFANKD
+3777 DAGKPLYQAFTNRD
-3791 FFGKPIYKKGDY
+3791 FFGKPIYKKSDY
-3803 NDLMPAWTKAF
+3803 NEVMPAWTKAYT
-3814 NGTAKWMV
+3814 GTAKWMV

-3835 KYMQGVID
+3835 KYMQGAID
-3843 LNPAIIEHIF
+3843 MNPAVIEYIF
-3853 EGYLGGM
+3853 EGYFGGM

-3873 MWDED
+3873 IWEED

-3890 FVSGSDNKIE
+3890 FISGSDNKID
-3900 FRKVNEVYYQCMDE
+3900 FRKMNETYYQYMDE
-3914 LEEMMQRLRGYEN
+3914 FQVIEQRLRGYEN
-3927 EAEMGIEMYA
+3927 EANMGIDKYA
-3937 EKYDLLNNSKEYER
+3937 EKYDFLNESKENER
-3951 YQIMKEYKSVIDDMQ
+3951 YQVMKEYKSIIDDIY
-3966 KTIKE
+3966 KSIKE
-3971 SDPEE
+3971 SDPDE
-3976 KKEIEMEVNLMKM
+3976 KKEMEMEVNLLKM
-3989 EMIGE
+3989 EMIDE
-3994 LKDIR
+3994 LSKIK

>member
-1 MPIYQRNGKTYNIP
+1 MPKYTIIIGGKERTIDKDKFDGNLEAI
-15 DSEVEGFE
+15 ST
-23 KTYPDATQKYVAN
+23 KYPDAKIKAMK
-36 GRNYNIP
+36 GDEEGMLP
-43 VSERSGFLS
+43 VSNYSKAIAQG
-52 TYKDAAP
+52 YKTVELNDVEPIPAP
-59 FDKAPSE
+59 V
-66 TSEIKSE
+66 
-73 PPFSVDSSHVQ
+73 VDSLPAQ
-84 QLDSVRDYKPVIQE
+84 QRDSVKDYKPIIQE
-98 KPHSDFDLKE
+98 KPHTDFNLKE
-108 EMNGPTDSERREQE
+108 AMNAPVDSERMDQE
-122 TIKGFSPAFK
+122 TIKGFVPAFK
-132 QGSDALYQGLKS
+132 QGSDALYQGMKS

-149 ANLLAGSSRDYMK
+149 ANLLTGSSRDYTK
-162 AQIQLREL
+162 AQMQLREL
-170 VDSGYN
+170 MDSGYE

-182 ERALKDYKDR
+182 EKALKDYKDR
-192 KFQRDMASW
+192 QFQRDMDSW

-213 GMGFFDALVH
+213 GMGFLDALVH

-235 DSSAAAFNKMKV
+235 DSSAVAFNKKKV
-247 GDEVQLGHAFD
+247 GDEVQLGRAFD

-273 AYALLGEQSAKETWG
+273 AYNLLGEQSAKETWG
-288 DKTSR
+288 DETSR
-293 EAREAMREF
+293 EAREAVREF
-302 KPTEGTA
+302 KPTEGAA
-309 AWVGNMIPQMAG
+309 AWVGNMVPQMVG
-321 NVAALAASV
+321 NAAAIAASV

-344 NMGMLTASSSGSSM
+344 NMGLLTASSSGSAM

-408 KKLGKEVTNAIA
+408 KKLGKEVTNTIA
-420 SNPTARRE
+420 GNPAARRE

-451 KFLGDVSIEGFSEFL
+451 KLLGDVSIEGFSEFL

-512 STIGHYQNRA
+512 STIGHYLNRA
-522 RRKQQGKVMLADTMD
+522 RRKQQGKVMLADTKD
-537 GVLEVVGQTGK
+537 GVLEVVGQTGE

-559 PHEITRDMVKDFQ
+559 PHEITRDMVNDFQ
-572 VVDFQEFDTYCREQT
+572 VVDFQEFDTYCMEQT

-599 SLAEDMD
+599 SLAEDID

-618 KAKQVLSEEQ
+618 KAEQVLSEEQ
-628 KEGLDS
+628 KEGLGS
-634 DPIGYLSEHESDAD
+634 DPIGYLSEHEGEAD

-661 GMITGIRDVIDEKVA
+661 GMISGIRDAIDEKVA
-676 TSNQYITNLTHQDG
+676 KSNQYITNLTHQDG

-706 PVSGKIVFDENG
+706 PISGKIVFDENG

-733 DTGKVE
+733 NTGKVE

-750 SSNNADVLKDIT
+750 SSNNADELKDIT
-762 AQSIREQESARY
+762 AQSIREQESARH

-797 VISLDMQGVK
+797 VISLDMQGTK

-817 GSTILQLDDPIEYE
+817 GSTILQFDDPIEHE
-831 GKKVQTIELPDEQL
+831 GKKVQAIELPDEQL
-845 QAMII
+845 QTMII
-850 PSEEKGNNMIDSVGK
+850 PEEEKDSNVIDSVSENGVSQLTEE
-865 NEGPQPMEKNKL
+865 NRL

-883 AEGIINQEEESA
+883 AEEIINQEEESA
-895 KEMESKSPLQDVSAS
+895 DEVGSKSPLQDDSAS
-910 DISIPIDDKGN
+910 TISIPIDDKGN

-938 GNLTADEVNAFVSA
+938 GNLTADEVDAFVSA
-952 NKDEATKLLKKVSEK
+952 NRDETTKLLKKVSEK

-981 KKKWADSVAD
+981 KKRWADTVAD
-991 INSQVSYWNE
+991 INSQVAYWNE

-1007 AIREQPGDATAGEI
+1007 ATREQPGDTTANEI
-1021 MAMGEPLDGSEL
+1021 KAMGEPLNGAEL
-1033 AAMMLGAGKLPLL
+1033 AAMMLGAGRLPLL

-1078 EQAGGQLMLAD
+1078 EQAGEQLMLAD

-1132 MAERERQAEVEAD
+1132 MAERERQAEAEAD

-1177 MISDKEYQKFM
+1177 MISDEEYQKFM

-1209 GNSIAESE
+1209 GSSIAESE

-1226 VRESGSPVLQGEE
+1226 VRESSSTVLQGEE
-1239 SISSGTT
+1239 SVSAGTT
-1246 GRIDEESTQVD
+1246 GRVEEESGQID
-1257 ADGSAEH
+1257 ANGSVEY
-1264 DALQGSPSGRVD
+1264 DALQSGTS
-1276 KQGNPINDRGDLII
+1276 RGEL
-1290 DNIQSVSDI
+1290 
-1299 SDEDFT
+1299 
-1305 LPFRNIGLPIVPKNV
+1305 V
-1320 SSALGSSE
+1320 SSS
-1328 KPIIIKKN
+1328 
-1336 ILEKNRNN
+1336 RNQEN
-1344 HPEITP
+1344 VPE
-1350 QASRSI
+1350 SI
-1356 LQDALYSPT
+1356 LP
-1365 LIGQAQPI
+1365 
-1373 KRPHYWVAI
+1373 R
-1382 ETSDKNSVVVLE
+1382 
-1394 VNDNKDNVEI
+1394 
-1404 VGWRLVD
+1404 
-1411 SKGLE
+1411 
-1416 KLKRQ
+1416 
-1421 AEREGGQFLIQT
+1421 
-1433 LNDNA
+1433 
-1438 AAALSTLPS
+1438 
-1447 DLSSVDKD
+1447 
-1455 SKESENKQV
+1455 
-1464 NSQFISPS
+1464 
-1472 HIEGESVFDY
+1472 IEGESLLDY

-1490 LLHQE
+1490 VLHEEEQ
-1495 KQEVNTNPT
+1495 KVNLNPT
-1504 EGQKEAGNYRKG
+1504 DAQKETGNYKKG
-1516 HIKIDGF
+1516 HIKVDGF

-1528 NPRGSERSGVDADG
+1528 NPKGSERSGVDANG
-1542 KPWSVTMNNTY
+1542 KSWSITMNNTY
-1553 GYIRGTEGA
+1553 GYIRGTEGV
-1562 DGDHIDMFLGNT
+1562 DGDHIDLFLGNS
-1574 GNGVYVVDQVKED
+1574 GNGVYVVDQVNED

-1598 FGSVDEAKEAYLS
+1598 FGSIDEAKEAYLS

-1634 IESSHRKT
+1634 IESSRRKT

-1775 KRIDSTLSEKKQ
+1775 KGIDSILSEKKQ

-1807 ASNGKSTR
+1807 APNGKPTR

-1829 KRWFGDWERS
+1829 KRWFGDWEQS
-1839 PENASQVLDENGEP
+1839 PENASKVLDENGEP

-1860 STSGFTIFN
+1860 SGGGFTIFN

-1874 FGLFGQGSYFTDDR
+1874 FGLFGQGSYFTDSR
-1888 EVAESYTDKGK
+1888 EVAESYTEKGK
-1899 GDKKQVYGVFLN
+1899 GDKRQVYGVFLN
-1911 IRHPLDMNSH
+1911 IRRPLDMNSH
-1921 NIAEGWKEALP
+1921 DIAKGWKEALP
-1932 DDISVEIG
+1932 DDINVEIG

-1990 NKTDDT
+1990 NKTSDI

-2042 NHSFMNTG
+2042 DHSFINTG

-2070 GYAETLAS
+2070 GYAEKLAS
-2078 RSQAKRINELARSV
+2078 RSQTKRINELARSV
-2092 ATKKDFIKT
+2092 ATKKDFIKA

-2106 KRNDDYDKYA
+2106 KRNEDYDKYA

-2127 AELKN
+2127 TELKN
-2132 ATKEENEKDARF
+2132 AKKEENEKDVQF
-2144 YQSLIDVA
+2144 YQSLVELV
-2152 EQQLDHDYYNNLL
+2152 EQQLDRDYYNNLI
-2165 DSFWNDINYT
+2165 DSFWNDINNS
-2175 QKEIDEMEKEIAD
+2175 QKEIDEMEKDIAD
-2188 LNRQIKKLKGKRHLY
+2188 LNREIKELKGKRHLY
-2203 TVEIPDSDGM
+2203 TVEIPDCDGI
-2213 NYLKWNEPLTVTQ
+2213 NYLNWNKPLTDIQ
-2226 KNMIAEQAEK
+2226 KNMIADQAEK
-2236 EGYGDYQI
+2236 DGYGDYQI
-2244 SYRNEHGNLVLNTS
+2244 SYRDENGNLVLNTS
-2258 GDVTG
+2258 SDVTG
-2263 EAFYRELS
+2263 EALYKELS

-2280 ATSEFLN
+2280 AASEFLN

-2317 KDLAIEEHVRFRDK
+2317 KDLAVEEHVRFRDK
-2331 GNGIIKAY
+2331 GNGAIKTY

-2347 KFDLSHSGEGK
+2347 KFDLAHSGEGK
-2358 GESMLGKGVYT
+2358 GESMIGKGVYT
-2369 TKDKHIARNYA
+2369 TKDKQIATNYS
-2380 DVASNREIGGRKH
+2380 DVVGNREIGGRKH

-2404 ENYLDYDKV
+2404 KNYLDYDKV
-2413 YDMEEMSEIAKRL
+2413 YDMEEMSEIAGRL
-2426 RNVGVNVDFGRY
+2426 HNVGVNVDFGRY

-2447 NLYMVMDWNMPDGM
+2447 SLYMVMDWSMPDGM

-2485 KEKHF
+2485 KEKLF
-2490 PKKSYVVFDED
+2490 PKKSYVVFDEG
-2501 NTSISNHEQVE
+2501 NTTISSHEQIE

-2517 LSDLLHVPVKM
+2517 LSDVLHVPVKM
-2528 VRSLEELSDGM
+2528 VSSLDELSDGM

-2561 VVYLPNATG
+2561 VVYLPNVTG

-2588 RALLGEKSYDDEMV
+2588 RALLGEKSFDDEMV
-2602 RLYGLLPAEERKMV
+2602 RLYGLLPAEERKIV
-2616 TNAAV
+2616 TSAAV
-2621 HNYGG
+2621 HDYGG
-2626 NVAVAMDEYLAT
+2626 NVAIAMDEYLAE
-2638 QAENDGTPSW
+2638 QAEKDETPSW
-2648 WNRVVSAIRDLLRK
+2648 WNKVVSAIRDLLRK
-2662 VGIEVS
+2662 KGINVT
-2668 LSGNDVKYLLWR
+2668 LSKGDVKYLLWR
-2680 SRKVLED
+2680 SRKKLESANPFDVAKDITMRYRLSLGEFNDSSFQQKYEQMKDEMERLNLLNSHNVYLANDKDELCFQMSTDGASARSIDYIRSIFDKAEEEQKNFFGFFDYETGKIYLCANQIKHIEQLRAKWGHEICHQITSKIPDSSLADLYDIIGADEVDGLIGDAYYSLSKERKVDEYISTIVEEIISDQESFDEIMNGENIDTVLENWELPYAIVPYIANSFKSIFYGKKED
-2687 GNVIGQAEDV
+2687 KEVLGIERGGKERENELRLSGDVRTQGEEGAEGRGSQEGKIRFRLGETNKGED
-2697 VMRNRLRIGEDE
+2697 RLRRKVEEQSNGSGVEDFSSQE
-2709 HSREENDYTRTIKAV
+2709 REEIAQRMY
-2724 DEFKRKYAG
+2724 
-2733 AGEVVVIRS
+2733 
-2742 KEGIRDQ
+2742 
-2749 LGFAGISEEDIAELE
+2749 EDSL
-2764 EIVEDGETIACY
+2764 
-2776 NPKFDKIVVIDR
+2776 
-2788 SVSINRL
+2788 
-2795 NSYLWHENTH
+2795 
-2805 KALRNVFGDNLMET
+2805 
-2819 IEPVYQWLSS
+2819 
-2829 KYPENCDRV
+2829 DRV
-2838 KNLYSDESDDVQK
+2838 KNK
-2851 EECVVR
+2851 
-2857 YFEDLF
+2857 
-2863 SSKGAPVLKESI
+2863 
-2875 GGILDL
+2875 
-2881 ERKSFFE
+2881 
-2888 KLYNEIVYGTRK
+2888 
-2900 EENNSTIGRDGM
+2900 
-2912 ETPGGSMEVRNS
+2912 
-2924 ENIGESAEESGESKF
+2924 
-2939 PDAGERGLSKAGNFR
+2939 
-2954 QKVDIFSQAEQIAK
+2954 
-2968 DDEINRRVIRFRV
+2968 
-2981 GENTDEQ
+2981 
-2988 EEKDIAKREYE
+2988 
-2999 DALDK
+2999 
-3004 TKNRMYRWKEAYQDS
+3004 MYRWQEAYQDS
-3019 MLALKKLQ
+3019 MLGLKKLQ
-3027 DAIVKE
+3027 EAIVKE

-3066 LLPMLDAIKAITD
+3066 LIPMLDAIKAITD
-3079 KKVKRDEINVYVMA
+3079 KGVNRDDVNAYVMA

-3098 RNIVFA
+3098 RNIIFA
-3104 KRDAEQA
+3104 QRDAEQA
-3111 ANNEFDEKISEVNKS
+3111 ANNKFDEQISEINKS

-3138 EKLDGLDAQK
+3138 EKLDNLNLQK
-3148 KEFYEAEYENNRL
+3148 KDFYEAEYENNRL

-3167 TQLTNQEDNY
+3167 TQLTNQEEDY

-3183 IVEQFE
+3183 IVDQFE
-3189 EAHGELCDILW
+3189 EDHGELCDQLW
-3200 EKINLATKNT
+3200 EKINLATKYT

-3239 GWDDKIASDVY
+3239 GWNDDIASDVY
-3250 EYMLSERS
+3250 EYILSERS
-3258 VFQAPVKAAFGRKS
+3258 IFQAPVKAALGRKS

-3285 ESGILQGNRNMMKQK
+3285 ESGILQGNRNLMKQK
-3300 FLNMVLNHPTSLATV
+3300 FLNMVLNRPTSLTTV

-3322 SGSSE
+3322 TGSSE

-3341 ATADEIANAIEDH
+3341 ATTDEIGKAIEDH
-3354 DARMI
+3354 EARMI
-3359 ELKKNGMATKS
+3359 ELKKSGMATKS
-3370 TNGIKL
+3370 TNSIKL

-3402 VNGNP
+3402 INGNP

-3413 NGLTNPDASDHKMMQ
+3413 NGLTNPDALDNKFMKGIQ
-3428 LIGRLN
+3428 WLN
-3434 RQLAANFTTRNP
+3434 RQMAANFTTRNP
-3446 AFVLSN
+3446 AFILSN
-3452 MSRDVIFSTSA
+3452 MSRDIIFSTSA
-3463 IWVKEDWRYAKRFDK
+3463 IWIKENWKYAKRFDK
-3478 NIIKNIGAIAK
+3478 NIVRNTKAIVG
-3489 LMVRY
+3489 LMARY
-3494 KSEKLEM
+3494 KSDKLDM
-3501 RNSRDRHFLEFL
+3501 SNSRDRYFLEFL

-3534 DRHINKSNGAWGSVS
+3534 DRHVKKSNGAVGSVS
-3549 SGMHAIVDAVSFMN
+3549 YGIHAIVDAISFMN

-3582 RGISESIKD
+3582 RGISESVRD

-3609 GTFRSLFLFFNA
+3609 GTFKSLFLFFNA
-3621 AVQSLKNFN
+3621 AVQSLNNFKG
-3630 DLHEKSKPKFY
+3630 LHDKSKSKFY
-3641 TAIGGFAAAGILIP
+3641 TSIGGFATAGVLVP

-3660 VIGMLIG
+3660 IIEMLIG
-3667 DDDDD
+3667 DGDDD

-3677 RAKWMKNRDAYDNL
+3677 RMEWRKKMDAYDNL

-3700 CIWAGGERFIT
+3700 CIWIGGERFIT
-3711 IPLPIELRVFYGLGE
+3711 IPLPIELRAFYGMGE
-3726 MWYQMGRGNL
+3726 MWYQAGKGNM
-3736 NEIDGKV
+3736 NGIDGKV
-3743 DIKKV
+3743 NTKKV

-3777 DAGKPLYQVFANKD
+3777 DAGKPLYQAFTNRD
-3791 FFGKPIYKKGDY
+3791 FLGKPIYKKSDY
-3803 NDLMPAWTKAF
+3803 NEVMPAWTKAYT
-3814 NGTAKWMV
+3814 GTAKWMV

-3835 KYMQGVID
+3835 KYMQGAID
-3843 LNPAIIEHIF
+3843 MNPAVIEYIF
-3853 EGYLGGM
+3853 EGYFGGM

-3873 MWDED
+3873 IWEED

-3890 FVSGSDNKIE
+3890 FISGSDNKID
-3900 FRKVNEVYYQCMDE
+3900 FRKMNETYYQYMDE
-3914 LEEMMQRLRGYEN
+3914 FQVIEQRLRGYEN
-3927 EAEMGIEMYA
+3927 EANMGIDKYA
-3937 EKYDLLNNSKEYER
+3937 EKYDFLNESKENER
-3951 YQIMKEYKSVIDDMQ
+3951 YQVMKEYKSIIDDIY
-3966 KTIKE
+3966 KSIKE
-3971 SDPEE
+3971 SDPDE
-3976 KKEIEMEVNLMKM
+3976 KKEMEMEVNLLKM
-3989 EMIGE
+3989 EMIDE
-3994 LKDIR
+3994 LSKIK

>member
-1 MPIYQRNGKTYNIP
+1 
-15 DSEVEGFE
+15 
-23 KTYPDATQKYVAN
+23 
-36 GRNYNIP
+36 
-43 VSERSGFLS
+43 
-52 TYKDAAP
+52 
-59 FDKAPSE
+59 
-66 TSEIKSE
+66 
-73 PPFSVDSSHVQ
+73 
-84 QLDSVRDYKPVIQE
+84 
-98 KPHSDFDLKE
+98 
-108 EMNGPTDSERREQE
+108 
-122 TIKGFSPAFK
+122 
-132 QGSDALYQGLKS
+132 
-144 SVGET
+144 
-149 ANLLAGSSRDYMK
+149 
-162 AQIQLREL
+162 
-170 VDSGYN
+170 
-176 LSGFDK
+176 
-182 ERALKDYKDR
+182 
-192 KFQRDMASW
+192 
-201 EEMMQQRRKERE
+201 
-213 GMGFFDALVH
+213 
-223 KFKDPDRPRDQY
+223 
-235 DSSAAAFNKMKV
+235 
-247 GDEVQLGHAFD
+247 
-258 AIQEALTQANGDVEK
+258 
-273 AYALLGEQSAKETWG
+273 
-288 DKTSR
+288 
-293 EAREAMREF
+293 
-302 KPTEGTA
+302 
-309 AWVGNMIPQMAG
+309 
-321 NVAALAASV
+321 
-330 SPYTRWLARPLGAA
+330 
-344 NMGMLTASSSGSSM
+344 
-358 AEAREYAEQTG
+358 
-369 VPVSEGD
+369 
-376 VLRVG
+376 
-381 AISGA
+381 
-386 IEAGT
+386 
-391 EMLPY
+391 
-396 NRFFGGI
+396 
-403 QNFTA
+403 
-408 KKLGKEVTNAIA
+408 
-420 SNPTARRE
+420 
-428 LSSLLRDAG
+428 
-437 SDLSTKLFTKEAGK
+437 
-451 KFLGDVSIEGFSEFL
+451 
-466 AEGGGTLVPM
+466 
-476 IYQNPEDYPTLYEV
+476 
-490 LENGWEGAKGGIFMG
+490 
-505 SILGGAS
+505 
-512 STIGHYQNRA
+512 
-522 RRKQQGKVMLADTMD
+522 
-537 GVLEVVGQTGK
+537 
-548 GQYMAVDGEGM
+548 
-559 PHEITRDMVKDFQ
+559 
-572 VVDFQEFDTYCREQT
+572 
-587 EENLQK
+587 
-593 AVENGR
+593 
-599 SLAEDMD
+599 
-606 RTKKHAAKLDLD
+606 
-618 KAKQVLSEEQ
+618 
-628 KEGLDS
+628 
-634 DPIGYLSEHESDAD
+634 
-648 VLIPYLN
+648 
-655 AKSKFD
+655 
-661 GMITGIRDVIDEKVA
+661 
-676 TSNQYITNLTHQDG
+676 
-690 NVYDVTLTVDE
+690 
-701 KKHVF
+701 
-706 PVSGKIVFDENG
+706 
-718 IVDRKQSD
+718 
-726 SRFIVRD
+726 
-733 DTGKVE
+733 
-739 MRSVEDLYKLE
+739 
-750 SSNNADVLKDIT
+750 
-762 AQSIREQESARY
+762 
-774 AEEIETPSEE
+774 
-784 EKAEEVASIQPGD
+784 
-797 VISLDMQGVK
+797 
-807 ATATVQSKSD
+807 
-817 GSTILQLDDPIEYE
+817 
-831 GKKVQTIELPDEQL
+831 
-845 QAMII
+845 
-850 PSEEKGNNMIDSVGK
+850 
-865 NEGPQPMEKNKL
+865 
-877 IDMPMG
+877 
-883 AEGIINQEEESA
+883 
-895 KEMESKSPLQDVSAS
+895 
-910 DISIPIDDKGN
+910 
-921 LLYHKAPV
+921 
-929 EMTIADLND
+929 
-938 GNLTADEVNAFVSA
+938 
-952 NKDEATKLLKKVSEK
+952 
-967 APKIGTNKARYLEE
+967 
-981 KKKWADSVAD
+981 
-991 INSQVSYWNE
+991 
-1001 VEAQLQ
+1001 
-1007 AIREQPGDATAGEI
+1007 
-1021 MAMGEPLDGSEL
+1021 
-1033 AAMMLGAGKLPLL
+1033 
-1046 YNDYKRETG
+1046 
-1055 FSNSDARGMFG
+1055 
-1066 MFSTKDN
+1066 
-1073 GGMTV
+1073 
-1078 EQAGGQLMLAD
+1078 
-1089 MEAGTNFFDQND
+1089 
-1101 PNAGRNAILDVL
+1101 
-1113 SSARTRGGLIN
+1113 
-1124 YIKNNREA
+1124 
-1132 MAERERQAEVEAD
+1132 
-1145 ELAKEQWFQDNY
+1145 
-1157 HMTFEEY
+1157 
-1164 QLWEQGELFTESN
+1164 
-1177 MISDKEYQKFM
+1177 
-1188 SIFADRILNE
+1188 
-1198 QENDRRTSQES
+1198 
-1209 GNSIAESE
+1209 
-1217 SNEQGGISG
+1217 
-1226 VRESGSPVLQGEE
+1226 
-1239 SISSGTT
+1239 
-1246 GRIDEESTQVD
+1246 
-1257 ADGSAEH
+1257 
-1264 DALQGSPSGRVD
+1264 
-1276 KQGNPINDRGDLII
+1276 
-1290 DNIQSVSDI
+1290 
-1299 SDEDFT
+1299 
-1305 LPFRNIGLPIVPKNV
+1305 
-1320 SSALGSSE
+1320 
-1328 KPIIIKKN
+1328 
-1336 ILEKNRNN
+1336 
-1344 HPEITP
+1344 
-1350 QASRSI
+1350 
-1356 LQDALYSPT
+1356 
-1365 LIGQAQPI
+1365 
-1373 KRPHYWVAI
+1373 
-1382 ETSDKNSVVVLE
+1382 
-1394 VNDNKDNVEI
+1394 
-1404 VGWRLVD
+1404 
-1411 SKGLE
+1411 
-1416 KLKRQ
+1416 
-1421 AEREGGQFLIQT
+1421 
-1433 LNDNA
+1433 
-1438 AAALSTLPS
+1438 
-1447 DLSSVDKD
+1447 
-1455 SKESENKQV
+1455 
-1464 NSQFISPS
+1464 
-1472 HIEGESVFDY
+1472 
-1482 AGRVNDAH
+1482 
-1490 LLHQE
+1490 
-1495 KQEVNTNPT
+1495 
-1504 EGQKEAGNYRKG
+1504 
-1516 HIKIDGF
+1516 
-1523 DITIE
+1523 
-1528 NPRGSERSGVDADG
+1528 
-1542 KPWSVTMNNTY
+1542 
-1553 GYIRGTEGA
+1553 
-1562 DGDHIDMFLGNT
+1562 
-1574 GNGVYVVDQVKED
+1574 
-1587 GSFDEHKVMYG
+1587 MYG

-1611 NYSPGWKGLGNITS
+1611 NYSPEWKGLGNITG
-1625 VSKETFKKW
+1625 VSKEIFEKW
-1634 IESSHRKT
+1634 VNSSRRKT
-1642 KPFSEYKISQNKKT
+1642 KPFAEYK
-1656 WQMTAKE
+1656 
-1663 YAYSVGSPKMEIEID
+1663 SVKP
-1678 SGVSFH
+1678 V
-1684 QLSKMSE
+1684 
-1691 KAKESRAKQRI
+1691 
-1702 EKRNI
+1702 
-1707 ANNKYRLAVEEWENK
+1707 
-1722 IWDAYLNGEFS
+1722 NGE
-1733 ANDVYDT
+1733 
-1740 EAFYV
+1740 
-1745 LSERINDLGV
+1745 
-1755 DMDSPFKISKRNPQ
+1755 
-1769 ERETYL
+1769 
-1775 KRIDSTLSEKKQ
+1775 
-1787 ADSEEQSIIERAK
+1787 K
-1800 DNGTYMK
+1800 DAGYMK
-1807 ASNGKSTR
+1807 APNGRPSR
-1815 LDERQWVQ
+1815 LDERQWIQ
-1823 VRTTAF
+1823 VRSEAF
-1829 KRWFGDWERS
+1829 KDWFGDWEHD
-1839 PENASQVLDENGEP
+1839 PENASKVLDENGEP

-1860 STSGFTIFN
+1860 STGGFTIFN

-1921 NIAEGWKEALP
+1921 NIAEDWKEALP

-1940 EDSTNESVYKSVLES
+1940 EDSTNESVYKSVLEF

-1990 NKTDDT
+1990 NKTNDT

-2011 ATDNK
+2011 ATDNS

-2027 FREVYHGSPHDFDQF
+2027 FREVYHGSPHDFGQF

-2236 EGYGDYQI
+2236 EGCGDYQI
-2244 SYRNEHGNLVLNTS
+2244 SYRNEHGNLVLNSS

-2263 EAFYRELS
+2263 EALYRELS

-2331 GNGIIKAY
+2331 RNGTIKAY

-2404 ENYLDYDKV
+2404 KNYLDYDKV
-2413 YDMEEMSEIAKRL
+2413 YDMEEMSEIAERL
-2426 RNVGVNVDFGRY
+2426 RNIGVNVDFGRY

-2528 VRSLEELSDGM
+2528 VRSLEELSDDGM

-2764 EIVEDGETIACY
+2764 EIAEDGETIACY

-2829 KYPENCDRV
+2829 KYPKNCDRV

-2857 YFEDLF
+2857 YFEDMF

-2900 EENNSTIGRDGM
+2900 EENNSTIGRGGM

-2924 ENIGESAEESGESKF
+2924 ENIGESAEERGESKF

-3066 LLPMLDAIKAITD
+3066 LRPMLDAIKAITD
-3079 KKVKRDEINVYVMA
+3079 KKVKRDEVNSYVMA

-3167 TQLTNQEDNY
+3167 TQLTNREDNY

-3341 ATADEIANAIEDH
+3341 ATADEIGNAIEDH

-3463 IWVKEDWRYAKRFDK
+3463 IWVKEDWKYAKRFDK
-3478 NIIKNIGAIAK
+3478 NIIKNISAIAG

-3494 KSEKLEM
+3494 KSGKLDM
-3501 RNSRDRHFLEFL
+3501 RNSRDRHFWEFL

-3609 GTFRSLFLFFNA
+3609 GTFKSLFLFFNA

-3677 RAKWMKNRDAYDNL
+3677 RAEWMKKRDAYDNL

-3711 IPLPIELRVFYGLGE
+3711 IPLPIELRAFYGLGE
-3726 MWYQMGRGNL
+3726 MWYQMGRGNI
-3736 NEIDGKV
+3736 NGIDGKV
-3743 DIKKV
+3743 DIKKA

-3791 FFGKPIYKKGDY
+3791 FFGKPIYKKGEY

-3914 LEEMMQRLRGYEN
+3914 LEEMVQRLRGYEN
-3927 EAEMGIEMYA
+3927 EAEMGLEKYA

-3966 KTIKE
+3966 KAIKE